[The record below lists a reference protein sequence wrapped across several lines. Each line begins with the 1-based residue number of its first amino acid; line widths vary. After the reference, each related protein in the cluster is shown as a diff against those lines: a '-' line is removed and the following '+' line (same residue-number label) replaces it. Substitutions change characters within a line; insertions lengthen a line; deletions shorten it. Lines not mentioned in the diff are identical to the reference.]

1 MKSIFFTPPRRYF
14 RRLGIILFL
23 LLMTTGIKADRDVYM
38 TYLSGGFTYF
48 INTSATTPYA
58 VIGNIPNQESVSL
71 PSSVSYKNKN
81 YPVKEIG
88 FRGGY
93 DKNGGKIQE
102 SYVTG
107 DKVKE
112 LHYTSSVSFVRI
124 KLPNDMV
131 VYVPDSIMS
140 DAIKQLNKYK
150 IVSDNGLYSLP
161 SNVHPTYGEITHNN
175 YYDVN
180 GDGIMEVI
188 GATQFDYSTGSHL
201 ELVSTPTGNVLQSIS
216 NNSKHIFKKF
226 IKLDNTEAVYAEG
239 KTISGNEHFHIA
251 PWNNL
256 AQTTPGAVRVGV
268 FGDLN
273 GDGLID
279 CICWDDYESFNSKK
293 NVINAYIRKADG
305 TYEQQQL
312 AITDDANELTTIAL
326 GNYTPGSRLPSLSD
340 GMFVKT
346 GEREYID
353 ETEETDAEMSSMMK
367 SVASDSEGYD
377 SADKIYFKDMNGDGL
392 QDIVTQKYVFY
403 NLGNNRFFRSAHVG
417 KIFSADV
424 NGDGINDYV
433 DFGAGKVTLYLTKA
447 DGSLGDGKELFENS
461 AMQNAF
467 FGDFDRDGDVDLL
480 FFIPNKDITYIVFYR
495 NDGNGE
501 FKRKETYIDG
511 KYTSYTCKDYDGDGL
526 YEIIASL
533 ADDNY
538 GTYDYLLKCDL
549 KKVEV
554 TVTALD
560 YANIVVGDFNNDGFT
575 EYGYSTGYPLYTFV
589 YGPIPNAKKN
599 TAPSKMQKPQA
610 QFFADANKLRI
621 TWQRGSDAQ
630 TSACDLTYELRIGT
644 QPGKGDILY
653 ANSLADGRRRNLF
666 NGNMGM
672 ALSYMFDAERL
683 DAGKYY
689 ISVQAIDAGGLGGAW
704 SDECVYEHKQ
714 TAPSI
719 AQLPVNITA
728 ADTLQLRVN
737 NPRSDAKYTWNV
749 ENGTLI
755 SQSNNGST
763 AQAIL
768 HTAGNLKVSV
778 AMELGGQT
786 YKSKEKTLS
795 VLPFTMI
802 FDSNSIRINNV
813 FDANQDGL
821 PEIYDRYSS
830 IYNLNTK
837 GEKTEI
843 KKSFNSDLSD
853 RMTPFDYNY
862 DGYPDFLLD
871 RSSKNVYLNSGEQ
884 DNDFEYTTDA
894 GIYSSPSYPA
904 TKPILDYNNDGKID
918 FLGYL
923 NTTKASDT
931 SLKTTEQG
939 FGYYK
944 KTGTICDFNRDG
956 YWDIALDEYGK
967 INVYM
972 KTASAN
978 VANEYEQK
986 LAVKT
991 IDDGNGHLEGIADL
1005 NNDGYPDFLLK
1016 NNNNEHIVIKGKPV
1030 DQWPCDEVVMTIPS
1044 SYSLTVSNDLDNN
1057 GFVDLVTCL
1066 KYHPVGGDQ
1075 TQYCVYLIQPDFK
1088 YTKVNYPYRTD
1099 FISDQLL
1106 WQPLFPGDYANG
1118 LKSNIKNEAPAAPE
1132 NLRVGITDKGMLLKW
1147 DDAKDDRTPAAQ
1159 MRYNVSVKYKNK
1171 KVGEKNAFLISPLNG
1186 LADEATICSNVYYR
1200 KATQMYIPLDVLK
1213 SGESYEVQVQAIDL
1227 MGAHS
1232 PMTKPVE
1239 IKVNTNGYLSAA
1251 HEMVAKGE
1259 TCNVQFVGTQPS
1271 NYTIKAGTDATVNDK
1286 GNGKLSIS
1294 WSTSGEKTIDMI
1306 ADGCTF
1312 STIVKVY
1319 APEDFALAIPSKVM
1333 KDTPISV
1340 KRPKTEF
1347 DNDISYFNVKGV
1359 TKSQTTNDGFILTLG
1374 DAGYNEVV
1382 SSVGFND
1389 GSECTFVNKTTV
1401 TEETMP
1407 DANITGVL
1415 ADGNHY
1421 RVNWNTSVPQMVDR
1435 VEILRE
1441 TNRYNEFEVV
1451 ATMPVSQGSWLD
1463 TASDNRIQTQRYR
1476 IRLLADNNVQS
1487 STFSET
1493 HKPLHVT
1500 IYKSA
1505 TKGYSLVWNAYEGM
1519 DIESYRI
1526 LRGTSTDNLTQIAEV
1541 AGSLQNYTDIS
1552 APAGTCFYAIAYVP
1566 ASTQQL
1572 AESCAMRSN
1581 TTNAYMLSNAVST
1594 AEAIEAVAATSI
1606 EIGILEKYDSKTI
1619 YNGNCRFHLTAT
1631 MLPTNASLT
1640 GVKWS
1645 IVSGDNIAHLSAD
1658 GVLTSKGLDWGDVVV
1673 RAEATDGSGL
1683 YSEKKIFIKGSYYYE
1698 DIDLYMP
1705 KTTIEVGEKMQLT
1718 PVAYPSYLRTGSILV
1733 NATNNCIYIDLDNYV
1748 VMGVEPGSG
1757 IIALTTRDGSNISKQ
1772 ITLKVVQ
1779 PSGIEQISTATSNTT
1794 KYYNL
1799 EGVRV
1804 QSLQKGHIYITDKGK
1819 KIFIK

>member
-1 MKSIFFTPPRRYF
+1 
-14 RRLGIILFL
+14 
-23 LLMTTGIKADRDVYM
+23 MTTGIKADNDVYM

-58 VIGNIPNQESVSL
+58 AIGNIPNQESVTL
-71 PSSVSYKNKN
+71 PSSVSYKNKK

-112 LHYTSSVSFVRI
+112 LHYSSSVSFVRI
-124 KLPNDMV
+124 KMPNDMV

-140 DAIKQLNKYK
+140 NAINQLNKYK

-161 SNVHPTYGEITHNN
+161 SYVHPTSGEITHNN

-180 GDGIMEVI
+180 GDGILEVV
-188 GATQFDYSTGSHL
+188 GRGSNNGYLH
-201 ELVSTPTGNVLQSIS
+201 LVSTPTGNVLQSVS
-216 NNSKHIFKKF
+216 NNDYREFNKF
-226 IKLDNTEAVYAEG
+226 IKLDNTEAVYAYKENG
-239 KTISGNEHFHIA
+239 IDGAVLA

-256 AQTTPGAVRVGV
+256 AQTTTGPGGGCV
-268 FGDLN
+268 FGDIN

-279 CICWDDYESFNSKK
+279 HINWNDYNSFNSKK

-433 DFGAGKVTLYLTKA
+433 DFGAGKVTLYLTNA
-447 DGSLGDGKELFENS
+447 DGSLGDGKQLFENS

-480 FFIPNKDITYIVFYR
+480 FFIPNNDITYIVFYR

-549 KKVEV
+549 KKTEV

-560 YANIVVGDFNNDGFT
+560 EPNKPKNTSSQNYYANIVVGDFNNDGFT
-575 EYGYSTGYPLYTFV
+575 EYGYSCGSTFV

-737 NPRSDAKYTWNV
+737 NPRSDAKYSWNV
-749 ENGTLI
+749 ENGTII

-768 HTAGNLKVSV
+768 HAAGNLKVSV

-795 VLPFTMI
+795 VLPFADI
-802 FDSNSIRINNV
+802 FGIRDLCHI

-821 PEIYDRYSS
+821 PEIYDVDNP
-830 IYNLNTK
+830 IYNLNAK

-862 DGYPDFLLD
+862 DGYPDFFLA

-894 GIYSSPSYPA
+894 GIYSMLSNYV
-904 TKPILDYNNDGKID
+904 TMPILDYNNDGKFDIE
-918 FLGYL
+918 GYL
-923 NTTKASDT
+923 NTTKESDS
-931 SLKTTEQG
+931 SLKTTEQK
-939 FGYYK
+939 FGYYE
-944 KTGTICDFNRDG
+944 KTGIICDFNRDG
-956 YWDIALDEYGK
+956 YWDVALDEYGK

-978 VANEYEQK
+978 VANDYEQK

-991 IDDGNGHLEGIADL
+991 INDGNGHLEGIADL
-1005 NNDGYPDFLLK
+1005 NNDGYPDFLMK
-1016 NNNNEHIVIKGKPV
+1016 NNNNEHVVIKGKPV
-1030 DQWPCDEVVMTIPS
+1030 DQWPCDEVVMTIHS
-1044 SYSLTVSNDLDNN
+1044 SYPLMVSNDLDNN
-1057 GFVDLVTCL
+1057 GFVDLVTAR
-1066 KYHPVGGDQ
+1066 PRFSQVGGDD

-1088 YTKVNYPYRTD
+1088 YAKVNYPLYDTD
-1099 FISDQLL
+1099 FISNELL

-1118 LKSNIKNEAPAAPE
+1118 QKSNIKNEAPSTPE

-1147 DDAKDDRTPAAQ
+1147 DDAKDDRTQAAQ

-1186 LADEATICSNVYYR
+1186 LADEATICSNVYYH

-1271 NYTIKAGTDATVNDK
+1271 NYTIKAGTDATINDK

-1340 KRPKTEF
+1340 KRPKTMF

-1374 DAGYNEVV
+1374 DAGYNEVI

-1441 TNRYNEFEVV
+1441 TSRYNEFEVV

-1463 TASDNRIQTQRYR
+1463 TTSDNRIQTQRYR
-1476 IRLLADNNVQS
+1476 IRLLANNNIQT

-1566 ASTQQL
+1566 ASTQQF

-1581 TTNAYMLSNAVST
+1581 TSNAYMLSNAVST
-1594 AEAIEAVAATSI
+1594 AEATEAVAATSI

-1631 MLPTNASLT
+1631 MLPTNASLS

-1645 IVSGDNIAHLSAD
+1645 IVSGDNIAHLSSD

-1683 YSEKKIFIKGSYYYE
+1683 YSEKTINIKGSYLYE

-1718 PVAYPSYLRTGSILV
+1718 PVAYPSYLWAGFILV
-1733 NATNNCIYIDLDNYV
+1733 NATNNCISIDQHNDNYV
-1748 VMGVEPGSG
+1748 VTGVEPGSG

>member
-1 MKSIFFTPPRRYF
+1 
-14 RRLGIILFL
+14 
-23 LLMTTGIKADRDVYM
+23 MTTGIKADNDVYM

-58 VIGNIPNQESVSL
+58 AIGNIPNQESVTL
-71 PSSVSYKNKN
+71 PSSVSYKNKK

-107 DKVKE
+107 NKVKE
-112 LHYTSSVSFVRI
+112 LHYTSSVSFIRI

-140 DAIKQLNKYK
+140 NAINQLSKYK

-161 SNVHPTYGEITHNN
+161 SNVHPTSDKITHNN

-180 GDGIMEVI
+180 GDGMMEVI
-188 GATQFDYSTGSHL
+188 GTSSNNGNYLH
-201 ELVSTPTGNVLQSIS
+201 LVSTPTGNVLQSIS
-216 NNSKHIFKKF
+216 NKEYRELKKF
-226 IKLDNTEAVYAEG
+226 IKLDNTEAVYAY
-239 KTISGNEHFHIA
+239 TGNATYGAVHYIA

-256 AQTTPGAVRVGV
+256 AQTTAISVGDCV

-279 CICWDDYESFNSKK
+279 YIDWNDYNSFDSKK
-293 NVINAYIRKADG
+293 NVIKAYIRKADG

-346 GEREYID
+346 GERVYID
-353 ETEETDAEMSSMMK
+353 ETEETDAKMSSPMK

-433 DFGAGKVTLYLTKA
+433 DIGAGKVTLYLTNA
-447 DGSLGDGKELFENS
+447 DGSLGDGKQLFENS

-480 FFIPNKDITYIVFYR
+480 FFIPNNDITYIVFYR

-511 KYTSYTCKDYDGDGL
+511 KYISYTCKDYNGDGL

-538 GTYDYLLKCDL
+538 GTHDYLLKCDL

-560 YANIVVGDFNNDGFT
+560 EPNDYSNIVVGDFNNDGFT
-575 EYGYSTGYPLYTFV
+575 EYGYSCGYPLYTFV

-666 NGNMGM
+666 GGNMGM

-737 NPRSDAKYTWNV
+737 NPRSEAKYTWNV
-749 ENGTLI
+749 ENGTII
-755 SQSNNGST
+755 SQSTNGST

-768 HTAGNLKVSV
+768 HAAGNLKVSV
-778 AMELGGQT
+778 SMELGGQT

-802 FDSNSIRINNV
+802 FDSYSIRINNV
-813 FDANQDGL
+813 FDANQDGQ

-830 IYNLNTK
+830 IYNLNAK

-871 RSSKNVYLNSGEQ
+871 RSPKNVYLNSGEQ
-884 DNDFEYTTDA
+884 DNDFEYITDS
-894 GIYSSPSYPA
+894 GVYSSPLYPA

-923 NTTKASDT
+923 NTTKESDT
-931 SLKTTEQG
+931 SLKTTEQN

-944 KTGTICDFNRDG
+944 KSGTICDFNRDG
-956 YWDIALDEYGK
+956 YWDVALDEYGK

-978 VANEYEQK
+978 VANDYEQK

-991 IDDGNGHLEGIADL
+991 INDGNGHLEGIADL

-1016 NNNNEHIVIKGKPV
+1016 NNNNEHVVIKGKPV

-1088 YTKVNYPYRTD
+1088 YTKVNYPYSTD

-1118 LKSNIKNEAPAAPE
+1118 LKSNIKNEAPAVPE

-1186 LADEATICSNVYYR
+1186 LADEATICSNVYYH

-1239 IKVNTNGYLSAA
+1239 IKINTNGYLSAA

-1271 NYTIKAGTDATVNDK
+1271 NYTIKAGTDATINDK

-1333 KDTPISV
+1333 KDTPINV
-1340 KRPKTEF
+1340 KRPKTMF

-1374 DAGYNEVV
+1374 DAGNNEVV

-1407 DANITGVL
+1407 DAIITGVL

-1463 TASDNRIQTQRYR
+1463 TTSDNRIQTQRYR
-1476 IRLLADNNVQS
+1476 IRLLANNNIQT

-1552 APAGTCFYAIAYVP
+1552 APAETCFYAIAYVP
-1566 ASTQQL
+1566 ASTQQY

-1581 TTNAYMLSNAVST
+1581 TSNAYMLSNAVST
-1594 AEAIEAVAATSI
+1594 AEATEAVAATSI

-1631 MLPTNASLT
+1631 MLPTNASLS

-1645 IVSGDNIAHLSAD
+1645 IVSGDNIAHLSSD
-1658 GVLTSKGLDWGDVVV
+1658 GVLTCKGPDWGDVVV

-1683 YSEKKIFIKGSYYYE
+1683 YSEKTIGIKGSYYYE

-1718 PVAYPSYLRTGSILV
+1718 RVAYPSYLRAGSILV
-1733 NATNNCIYIDLDNYV
+1733 NATNNCIYIDHDNYV
-1748 VMGVEPGSG
+1748 VTGVEPGSG

>member
-23 LLMTTGIKADRDVYM
+23 LLTTTGIKA
-38 TYLSGGFTYF
+38 
-48 INTSATTPYA
+48 
-58 VIGNIPNQESVSL
+58 GNIPNQESVTL
-71 PSSVSYKNKN
+71 ASSVSYKNK
-81 YPVKEIG
+81 K
-88 FRGGY
+88 
-93 DKNGGKIQE
+93 
-102 SYVTG
+102 
-107 DKVKE
+107 
-112 LHYTSSVSFVRI
+112 
-124 KLPNDMV
+124 
-131 VYVPDSIMS
+131 
-140 DAIKQLNKYK
+140 
-150 IVSDNGLYSLP
+150 SDNGLYSLP
-161 SNVHPTYGEITHNN
+161 SNVHPTSGDITHNN

-188 GATQFDYSTGSHL
+188 GTSRVNYETFLH
-201 ELVSTPTGNVLQSIS
+201 LVSTPTGNVLDSIR
-216 NNSKHIFKKF
+216 NKDFKEFKKF
-226 IKLDNTEAVYAEG
+226 IKLDNTEAVYAY
-239 KTISGNEHFHIA
+239 TGNVTYGAEHYIA

-256 AQTTPGAVRVGV
+256 AQTTVISVGDCV
-268 FGDLN
+268 FGDVN

-279 CICWDDYESFNSKK
+279 YISWDDYESFNSKK
-293 NVINAYIRKADG
+293 NVIKAYIRKADG

-666 NGNMGM
+666 GGNMGM

-749 ENGTLI
+749 ENGTII

-768 HTAGNLKVSV
+768 HAAGNLKVSV

-795 VLPFTMI
+795 VLPFTKI
-802 FDSNSIRINNV
+802 FDYYTLEFYNV
-813 FDANQDGL
+813 FDANQDGK
-821 PEIYDRYSS
+821 PEIYNRNNP
-830 IYNLNTK
+830 IFNFNAK

-843 KKSFNSDLSD
+843 KKSFNSDLSN

-884 DNDFEYTTDA
+884 DNDFEYITDA
-894 GIYSSPSYPA
+894 GVYSSPSYPA

-918 FLGYL
+918 FVGYL
-923 NTTKASDT
+923 NTTKESDT
-931 SLKTTEQG
+931 SLKTTEQN

-944 KTGTICDFNRDG
+944 KSGTICDFNRDG

-978 VANEYEQK
+978 FANDYEQK

-1016 NNNNEHIVIKGKPV
+1016 NNNNEHVVIKGKPV

-1088 YTKVNYPYRTD
+1088 YTKVNYPYSTD

-1106 WQPLFPGDYANG
+1106 WQPLFSGDYANG
-1118 LKSNIKNEAPAAPE
+1118 LKSNIKNEAPAVPD

-1147 DDAKDDRTPAAQ
+1147 DDAKDDRTPATQ

-1186 LADEATICSNVYYR
+1186 LADEATICSNVLYR

-1251 HEMVAKGE
+1251 HQMVAKGE

-1286 GNGKLSIS
+1286 SNGKLSIS
-1294 WSTSGEKTIDMI
+1294 WSTSGEKNIDMI

-1340 KRPKTEF
+1340 KRPKTMF

-1463 TASDNRIQTQRYR
+1463 TTSDNRIQTQRYR
-1476 IRLLADNNVQS
+1476 IRLLANNNIQT

-1552 APAGTCFYAIAYVP
+1552 APAGTCLYAIAYVP

-1581 TTNAYMLSNAVST
+1581 TSNAYMLSNAVST
-1594 AEAIEAVAATSI
+1594 TEATEAVAATSI

-1619 YNGNCRFHLTAT
+1619 YNGDCRFHLTAT
-1631 MLPTNASLT
+1631 MLPTNASLS

-1645 IVSGDNIAHLSAD
+1645 IVSGDNIAHLSSD

-1683 YSEKKIFIKGSYYYE
+1683 YSEKKIFIKGTYHYE

-1718 PVAYPSYLRTGSILV
+1718 RVAYPSYLKASSILV
-1733 NATNNCIYIDLDNYV
+1733 NATNNCIYIDHDNYV
-1748 VMGVEPGSG
+1748 VTGVEPGSG

>member
-1 MKSIFFTPPRRYF
+1 MT
-14 RRLGIILFL
+14 
-23 LLMTTGIKADRDVYM
+23 TTGIKA
-38 TYLSGGFTYF
+38 
-48 INTSATTPYA
+48 
-58 VIGNIPNQESVSL
+58 GNIPNQESVTL
-71 PSSVSYKNKN
+71 ASSVSYKNKK
-81 YPVKEIG
+81 YPIKEIG
-88 FRGGY
+88 FREGY
-93 DKNGGKIQE
+93 DKNGGEK
-102 SYVTG
+102 
-107 DKVKE
+107 
-112 LHYTSSVSFVRI
+112 
-124 KLPNDMV
+124 
-131 VYVPDSIMS
+131 
-140 DAIKQLNKYK
+140 
-150 IVSDNGLYSLP
+150 VSDNGLYSLP
-161 SNVHPTYGEITHNN
+161 SNVHPTSGDITHNN

-188 GATQFDYSTGSHL
+188 GTSRVNYETFLH
-201 ELVSTPTGNVLQSIS
+201 LVSTPTGNVLDSIR
-216 NNSKHIFKKF
+216 NKDFKEFKKI
-226 IKLDNTEAVYAEG
+226 IKLDNTEAVYAY
-239 KTISGNEHFHIA
+239 TGNVTYGAEHYIA
-251 PWNNL
+251 PWNNI
-256 AQTTPGAVRVGV
+256 AQTTVISVGDCV
-268 FGDLN
+268 FGDVN

-279 CICWDDYESFNSKK
+279 YIDWENYESFDSKK
-293 NVINAYIRKADG
+293 NVIKAYIRKADG

-346 GEREYID
+346 GERIYID
-353 ETEETDAEMSSMMK
+353 DPKETDTEKSSPMK

-433 DFGAGKVTLYLTKA
+433 DFGAGKVTLYLTNA
-447 DGSLGDGKELFENS
+447 NGSLGDGKQLFENS

-480 FFIPNKDITYIVFYR
+480 FFIPNNDITYIVFYR

-533 ADDNY
+533 ADANDYDRNY
-538 GTYDYLLKCDL
+538 DHLLKCDL

-560 YANIVVGDFNNDGFT
+560 EPNKPKNANIVVGDFNNDGFT
-575 EYGYSTGYPLYTFV
+575 EYGYKCDYPYTFV

-704 SDECVYEHKQ
+704 SDDCVYEHKQ

-737 NPRSDAKYTWNV
+737 NPRSDAKYSWNV
-749 ENGTLI
+749 ENGTII

-768 HTAGNLKVSV
+768 HAAGNLKVSV

-786 YKSKEKTLS
+786 YKSKERTLS
-795 VLPFTMI
+795 VLPFAEI
-802 FDSNSIRINNV
+802 FDSTNLDFRFQNV

-821 PEIYDRYSS
+821 PEIYNAFGISNP
-830 IYNLNTK
+830 IYNFNSK

-843 KKSFNSDLSD
+843 KKSFNSDLTND
-853 RMTPFDYNY
+853 MTPFDYNY
-862 DGYPDFLLD
+862 DGYPDFFLA

-884 DNDFEYTTDA
+884 DNDFEYTTDD
-894 GIYSSPSYPA
+894 GIYSSPSYLA
-904 TKPILDYNNDGKID
+904 NKPILDYNNDGKFD
-918 FLGYL
+918 FVGYL

-931 SLKTTEQG
+931 SLKSTEQK
-939 FGYYK
+939 FGYYNYK
-944 KTGTICDFNRDG
+944 YIICDFNRDG
-956 YWDIALDEYGK
+956 YWDVASDDFRAV
-967 INVYM
+967 NVYM
-972 KTASAN
+972 KTVSAN
-978 VANEYEQK
+978 IANDYEQK
-986 LAVKT
+986 LAVT
-991 IDDGNGHLEGIADL
+991 INYDGYDHLEGVADL
-1005 NNDGYPDFLLK
+1005 NNDGYPDFLMRK
-1016 NNNNEHIVIKGKPV
+1016 SNNERVVIKGKPV

-1044 SYSLTVSNDLDNN
+1044 SYSLNISNDLDNN
-1057 GFVDLVTCL
+1057 GFVDLVTAGPGAT
-1066 KYHPVGGDQ
+1066 PVGGDH

-1088 YTKVNYPYRTD
+1088 YAKVNYPYGTHI
-1099 FISDQLL
+1099 ISDKLL

-1200 KATQMYIPLDVLK
+1200 RATQMYIPLDVLK

-1239 IKVNTNGYLSAA
+1239 IKVNTNGYLSVA

-1259 TCNVQFVGTQPS
+1259 ACNVQFVGTQPS
-1271 NYTIKAGTDATVNDK
+1271 NYTIKAGTDATINDK

-1340 KRPKTEF
+1340 KRPKTMF

-1389 GSECTFVNKTTV
+1389 GSECTLVNKTTV
-1401 TEETMP
+1401 TEEVMP

-1451 ATMPVSQGSWLD
+1451 ATIPVSQGSWLD

-1476 IRLLADNNVQS
+1476 IRLLANNNVQT
-1487 STFSET
+1487 STISET

-1581 TTNAYMLSNAVST
+1581 TSNAYMLSNAVST
-1594 AEAIEAVAATSI
+1594 DEATEAVAATSI
-1606 EIGILEKYDSKTI
+1606 EIGILEKYDSNTL
-1619 YNGNCRFHLTAT
+1619 YGGDCRFHLTAT
-1631 MLPTNASLT
+1631 MLPTNASLS

-1645 IVSGDNIAHLSAD
+1645 IVSGDNFAHLSSD
-1658 GVLTSKGLDWGDVVV
+1658 GVLTHKSLGDGDVVV
-1673 RAEATDGSGL
+1673 RAEATDGSGIYGEKTISVRGF
-1683 YSEKKIFIKGSYYYE
+1683 YSYE

-1718 PVAYPSYLRTGSILV
+1718 RVAYPNYLWTGRILV
-1733 NATNNCIYIDLDNYV
+1733 NATNNCISIDKTNDNYV
-1748 VMGVEPGSG
+1748 VTGVEPGSG
-1757 IIALTTRDGSNISKQ
+1757 IIALTTRDGTNTSKQ

-1779 PSGIEQISTATSNTT
+1779 TSGIEQISTATSNTT

>member
-23 LLMTTGIKADRDVYM
+23 LLTTTGIKA
-38 TYLSGGFTYF
+38 
-48 INTSATTPYA
+48 
-58 VIGNIPNQESVSL
+58 GNIPNQESVTL
-71 PSSVSYKNKN
+71 ASSVSYKNK
-81 YPVKEIG
+81 K
-88 FRGGY
+88 
-93 DKNGGKIQE
+93 
-102 SYVTG
+102 
-107 DKVKE
+107 
-112 LHYTSSVSFVRI
+112 
-124 KLPNDMV
+124 
-131 VYVPDSIMS
+131 
-140 DAIKQLNKYK
+140 
-150 IVSDNGLYSLP
+150 SDNGLYSLP
-161 SNVHPTYGEITHNN
+161 SNVHPTSGEITHNN

-180 GDGIMEVI
+180 GDGIMEVV
-188 GATQFDYSTGSHL
+188 GTSRVNYETFLH
-201 ELVSTPTGNVLQSIS
+201 LVSTPTGNVLDSIR
-216 NNSKHIFKKF
+216 NKDFKEFKKF
-226 IKLDNTEAVYAEG
+226 IKLDNTEAVYAY
-239 KTISGNEHFHIA
+239 TGNVTYGAEHYIA

-256 AQTTPGAVRVGV
+256 AQTTVISVGDCV
-268 FGDLN
+268 FGDVN

-279 CICWDDYESFNSKK
+279 YISWDDYESFNSKK
-293 NVINAYIRKADG
+293 NVIKAYIRKADG

-346 GEREYID
+346 GERVYID

-433 DFGAGKVTLYLTKA
+433 DFGAGKVTLYLTNA

-480 FFIPNKDITYIVFYR
+480 FFIPNNDITYIVFYR

-538 GTYDYLLKCDL
+538 CTYDYLLKCDL

-704 SDECVYEHKQ
+704 SDDCVYEHKQ

-768 HTAGNLKVSV
+768 HAAGNLKVSV

-795 VLPFTMI
+795 VLPFAEI
-802 FDSNSIRINNV
+802 FDSYSIRIQNV

-821 PEIYDRYSS
+821 PEIYNAFGISNP
-830 IYNLNTK
+830 IYNFNAK

-843 KKSFNSDLSD
+843 KKSFNSDLTND
-853 RMTPFDYNY
+853 MVPFDYNY
-862 DGYPDFLLD
+862 DGYPDFFLA

-894 GIYSSPSYPA
+894 GVYSSPSYLA
-904 TKPILDYNNDGKID
+904 NKPILDYNNDGKFD
-918 FLGYL
+918 FVGYL

-931 SLKTTEQG
+931 LLKSTELK
-939 FGYYK
+939 FGYNVNK
-944 KTGTICDFNRDG
+944 ICDFNRDG
-956 YWDIALDEYGK
+956 YWDLVSDDYRE

-972 KTASAN
+972 KTVSSN
-978 VANEYEQK
+978 VANDYEKK
-986 LAVKT
+986 LAVK
-991 IDDGNGHLEGIADL
+991 INNYNKYKYLKDIADL
-1005 NNDGYPDFLLK
+1005 NNDGYPDFLIENK
-1016 NNNNEHIVIKGKPV
+1016 NNEYVVIKGKPV
-1030 DQWPCDEVVMTIPS
+1030 DQWPCDEVVMTIHS
-1044 SYSLTVSNDLDNN
+1044 SYPLMVSNDLDNN
-1057 GFVDLVTCL
+1057 GFVDLVTPSVGFDL
-1066 KYHPVGGDQ
+1066 TKYI
-1075 TQYCVYLIQPDFK
+1075 YLIQPDFK
-1088 YTKVNYPYRTD
+1088 YAKVNNPYGTEI
-1099 FISDQLL
+1099 ISNNLL

-1118 LKSNIKNEAPAAPE
+1118 LKSNIKNEAPSVPE

-1251 HEMVAKGE
+1251 HQMVAKGE

-1333 KDTPISV
+1333 KDTPINV
-1340 KRPKTEF
+1340 KRPKTMF

-1476 IRLLADNNVQS
+1476 IRLLADNNVQT
-1487 STFSET
+1487 STLSDT

-1552 APAGTCFYAIAYVP
+1552 APTGTCFYAIAYVP

-1581 TTNAYMLSNAVST
+1581 TSNAYMLSNAVST
-1594 AEAIEAVAATSI
+1594 AEATEAVAATSI

-1683 YSEKKIFIKGSYYYE
+1683 YSEKKIFIKGSYHYE

-1733 NATNNCIYIDLDNYV
+1733 NATNNCIYIDHDNYV

-1794 KYYNL
+1794 RYYNL

>member
-1 MKSIFFTPPRRYF
+1 
-14 RRLGIILFL
+14 
-23 LLMTTGIKADRDVYM
+23 MTTGIKADRDVYT
-38 TYLSGGFTYF
+38 TYLSEGFTYF

-58 VIGNIPNQESVSL
+58 VIGNIPNQESVTL
-71 PSSVSYKNKN
+71 ASSVSYKNKI
-81 YPVKEIG
+81 YPIKEIG

-93 DKNGGKIQE
+93 DKDGWPIQE
-102 SYVTG
+102 CYITG

-140 DAIKQLNKYK
+140 NALEQLNEYK

-239 KTISGNEHFHIA
+239 KPISGNEHFHIA

-256 AQTTPGAVRVGV
+256 AQTTPGPVRVGV

-279 CICWDDYESFNSKK
+279 CICWDDYESFDSKK
-293 NVINAYIRKADG
+293 NVIKAYIRKADG

-346 GEREYID
+346 GERIYID
-353 ETEETDAEMSSMMK
+353 EPKETDAEKSSPMK

-433 DFGAGKVTLYLTKA
+433 DFGAGKVTLYLTNA
-447 DGSLGDGKELFENS
+447 NGSLGDGKQLFENS

-480 FFIPNKDITYIVFYR
+480 FFIPNNDITYIVFYR

-533 ADDNY
+533 ADANDYDRNY
-538 GTYDYLLKCDL
+538 DHLLKCDL

-560 YANIVVGDFNNDGFT
+560 EPNKPKNANIVVGDFNNDGFT
-575 EYGYSTGYPLYTFV
+575 EYGYKCDYPYTFV

-704 SDECVYEHKQ
+704 SDDCVYEHKQ

-737 NPRSDAKYTWNV
+737 NPRSDAKYSWNV
-749 ENGTLI
+749 ENGTII

-768 HTAGNLKVSV
+768 HAAGNLKVSV

-786 YKSKEKTLS
+786 YKSKERTLS
-795 VLPFTMI
+795 VLPFAEI
-802 FDSNSIRINNV
+802 FDSTDLDFRFQNV

-821 PEIYDRYSS
+821 PEIYNAFGISNP
-830 IYNLNTK
+830 IYNFNSK

-843 KKSFNSDLSD
+843 KKSFNSDLTND
-853 RMTPFDYNY
+853 MTPFDYNY
-862 DGYPDFLLD
+862 DGYPDFFLA

-884 DNDFEYTTDA
+884 DNDFEYTTDD
-894 GIYSSPSYPA
+894 GIYSSPSYLA
-904 TKPILDYNNDGKID
+904 NKPILDYNNDGKFD
-918 FLGYL
+918 FVGYL

-931 SLKTTEQG
+931 SLKSTEQK
-939 FGYYK
+939 FGYYNYK
-944 KTGTICDFNRDG
+944 YIICDFNRDG
-956 YWDIALDEYGK
+956 YWDVASDDFRAV
-967 INVYM
+967 NVYM
-972 KTASAN
+972 KTVSAN
-978 VANEYEQK
+978 IANDYEQK
-986 LAVKT
+986 LAVT
-991 IDDGNGHLEGIADL
+991 INYDGYDHLEGVADL
-1005 NNDGYPDFLLK
+1005 NNDGYPDFLMRK
-1016 NNNNEHIVIKGKPV
+1016 SNNERVVIKGKPV

-1044 SYSLTVSNDLDNN
+1044 SYSLNISNDLDNN
-1057 GFVDLVTCL
+1057 GFVDLVTAGPGAT
-1066 KYHPVGGDQ
+1066 PVGGDH

-1088 YTKVNYPYRTD
+1088 YAKVNYPYGTHI
-1099 FISDQLL
+1099 ISDKLL

-1200 KATQMYIPLDVLK
+1200 RATQMYIPLDVLK

-1239 IKVNTNGYLSAA
+1239 IKVNTNGYLSVA

-1259 TCNVQFVGTQPS
+1259 ACNVQFVGTQPS
-1271 NYTIKAGTDATVNDK
+1271 NYTIKAGTDATINDK

-1340 KRPKTEF
+1340 KRPKTMF

-1389 GSECTFVNKTTV
+1389 GSECTLVNKTTV
-1401 TEETMP
+1401 TEEVMP

-1451 ATMPVSQGSWLD
+1451 ATIPVSQGSWLD

-1476 IRLLADNNVQS
+1476 IRLLANNNVQT
-1487 STFSET
+1487 STISET

-1581 TTNAYMLSNAVST
+1581 TSNAYMLSNAVST
-1594 AEAIEAVAATSI
+1594 DEATEAVAATNI
-1606 EIGILEKYDSKTI
+1606 EIGILEKYDSNTL
-1619 YNGNCRFHLTAT
+1619 YGGDCRFHLTAT
-1631 MLPTNASLT
+1631 MLPTNASLS

-1645 IVSGDNIAHLSAD
+1645 IVSGDNFAHLSSD
-1658 GVLTSKGLDWGDVVV
+1658 GVLTHKSLGDGDVVV
-1673 RAEATDGSGL
+1673 RAEATDGSGIYGEKTISVRGF
-1683 YSEKKIFIKGSYYYE
+1683 YSYE

-1718 PVAYPSYLRTGSILV
+1718 RVAYPSYLWTGRILV
-1733 NATNNCIYIDLDNYV
+1733 DATNNCISIDKTNDNYV
-1748 VMGVEPGSG
+1748 VTGVEPGSG
-1757 IIALTTRDGSNISKQ
+1757 IIALTTRDRSNISKQ

-1779 PSGIEQISTATSNTT
+1779 PTGIEQISTATSTTT

-1804 QSLQKGHIYITDKGK
+1804 QTLQKGHIYITDKGK
-1819 KIFIK
+1819 KVLIK

>member
-1 MKSIFFTPPRRYF
+1 
-14 RRLGIILFL
+14 
-23 LLMTTGIKADRDVYM
+23 MTTGIKADRDVYM

-58 VIGNIPNQESVSL
+58 VIGNIPNQESVTL
-71 PSSVSYKNKN
+71 ASSVSYKNKI
-81 YPVKEIG
+81 YPIKKIG
-88 FRGGY
+88 FYGGY
-93 DKNGGKIQE
+93 DTNGQHIQE
-102 SYVTG
+102 CYITG

-112 LHYTSSVSFVRI
+112 LHYTSSISFINI

-140 DAIKQLNKYK
+140 NALEQLNKYK

-161 SNVHPTYGEITHNN
+161 SNVHPTSDKITHNN

-180 GDGIMEVI
+180 GDGILEVV
-188 GATQFDYSTGSHL
+188 GMGSNNGYLH
-201 ELVSTPTGNVLQSIS
+201 LVSTPTGNVLQSVS
-216 NNSKHIFKKF
+216 NNDYREFNKF
-226 IKLDNTEAVYAEG
+226 IKLDNTEAVYAYKANG
-239 KTISGNEHFHIA
+239 IYGAVHYIA

-256 AQTTPGAVRVGV
+256 AQTTAEPAGECV

-279 CICWDDYESFNSKK
+279 YIDWKNYESFNSKK

-326 GNYTPGSRLPSLSD
+326 GNYTPGSRIPSLSD

-346 GEREYID
+346 GERIYID
-353 ETEETDAEMSSMMK
+353 ETEETDAKMSSPMK

-433 DFGAGKVTLYLTKA
+433 DFGAGKVTLYLTNA
-447 DGSLGDGKELFENS
+447 DGSLGDGKQLFENS

-467 FGDFDRDGDVDLL
+467 FGDFDCDGDVDLL

-511 KYTSYTCKDYDGDGL
+511 KYISYTCKDYDGDGL

-538 GTYDYLLKCDL
+538 GTHDYLLKCDL

-560 YANIVVGDFNNDGFT
+560 EPNKHQNTSSQNYYANIVVGDFNNDGFT
-575 EYGYSTGYPLYTFV
+575 EYGYRCGGFV

-666 NGNMGM
+666 GGNMGM

-704 SDECVYEHKQ
+704 SDDCVYEHKQ

-737 NPRSDAKYTWNV
+737 NPRSDAKYSWNV
-749 ENGTLI
+749 ENGTII

-768 HTAGNLKVSV
+768 HAAGNLKVSV

-795 VLPFTMI
+795 VLPFTKI
-802 FDSNSIRINNV
+802 FDYYTLEFYNV
-813 FDANQDGL
+813 FDANQDGK
-821 PEIYDRYSS
+821 PEIYNRNNP
-830 IYNLNTK
+830 IFNFNAK

-918 FLGYL
+918 FVGYL

-1016 NNNNEHIVIKGKPV
+1016 NNNNEHVVIKGKPV

-1057 GFVDLVTCL
+1057 GFVDLVTAR
-1066 KYHPVGGDQ
+1066 PTFSMVGGDQ

-1088 YTKVNYPYRTD
+1088 YAKVNYPRYDTD
-1099 FISDQLL
+1099 FISNELL
-1106 WQPLFPGDYANG
+1106 WQPLFPGDYAIG

-1132 NLRVGITDKGMLLKW
+1132 NLRVGMTDKGMLLKW

-1186 LADEATICSNVYYR
+1186 LADEATICSNVYYH

-1232 PMTKPVE
+1232 PMTMPVE

-1251 HEMVAKGE
+1251 HQMVAKGE

-1340 KRPKTEF
+1340 KRPKTMF

-1476 IRLLADNNVQS
+1476 IRLLANNNVQT
-1487 STFSET
+1487 STISET

-1566 ASTQQL
+1566 ASTQQF
-1572 AESCAMRSN
+1572 AESCAMRIN
-1581 TTNAYMLSNAVST
+1581 TSNAYMLSNAVST

-1606 EIGILEKYDSKTI
+1606 EIGILEKYDSKTL
-1619 YNGNCRFHLTAT
+1619 YGGDCRFHLTAT
-1631 MLPTNASLT
+1631 MLPTNASLS

-1658 GVLTSKGLDWGDVVV
+1658 GVLTHKSLGDGDVVV
-1673 RAEATDGSGL
+1673 RAEATDGSGI
-1683 YSEKKIFIKGSYYYE
+1683 Y
-1698 DIDLYMP
+1698 
-1705 KTTIEVGEKMQLT
+1705 GEKTISISQIK
-1718 PVAYPSYLRTGSILV
+1718 ARRYLS
-1733 NATNNCIYIDLDNYV
+1733 
-1748 VMGVEPGSG
+1748 S
-1757 IIALTTRDGSNISKQ
+1757 
-1772 ITLKVVQ
+1772 
-1779 PSGIEQISTATSNTT
+1779 
-1794 KYYNL
+1794 
-1799 EGVRV
+1799 
-1804 QSLQKGHIYITDKGK
+1804 DKH
-1819 KIFIK
+1819 

>member
-1 MKSIFFTPPRRYF
+1 MT
-14 RRLGIILFL
+14 
-23 LLMTTGIKADRDVYM
+23 TTGIKA
-38 TYLSGGFTYF
+38 
-48 INTSATTPYA
+48 
-58 VIGNIPNQESVSL
+58 GNIPNQESVTL
-71 PSSVSYKNKN
+71 ASSVSYKNK
-81 YPVKEIG
+81 K
-88 FRGGY
+88 
-93 DKNGGKIQE
+93 
-102 SYVTG
+102 
-107 DKVKE
+107 
-112 LHYTSSVSFVRI
+112 
-124 KLPNDMV
+124 
-131 VYVPDSIMS
+131 
-140 DAIKQLNKYK
+140 
-150 IVSDNGLYSLP
+150 SDNGLYSLP
-161 SNVHPTYGEITHNN
+161 SNVHPTSGDITHNN

-188 GATQFDYSTGSHL
+188 GTSRVNYETFLH
-201 ELVSTPTGNVLQSIS
+201 LVSTPTGNVLDSIR
-216 NNSKHIFKKF
+216 NKDFKEFKKF
-226 IKLDNTEAVYAEG
+226 IKLDNTEAVYAY
-239 KTISGNEHFHIA
+239 TGNVTYGAEHYIA

-256 AQTTPGAVRVGV
+256 AQTTVISVGDCV
-268 FGDLN
+268 FGDVN

-279 CICWDDYESFNSKK
+279 YISWDDYESFNSKK
-293 NVINAYIRKADG
+293 NVIKAYIRKADG

-666 NGNMGM
+666 GGNMGM

-737 NPRSDAKYTWNV
+737 NPRSDAKYSWNV
-749 ENGTLI
+749 ENGTII

-768 HTAGNLKVSV
+768 HAAGNLKVSV

-795 VLPFTMI
+795 VLPFTKI
-802 FDSNSIRINNV
+802 FDYYTLEFYNV
-813 FDANQDGL
+813 FDANQDGK
-821 PEIYDRYSS
+821 PEIYNKNNP
-830 IYNLNTK
+830 IFNFNAK

-884 DNDFEYTTDA
+884 DNDFEYITDA
-894 GIYSSPSYPA
+894 GVYSSPSYPA

-918 FLGYL
+918 FVGYL
-923 NTTKASDT
+923 NTTKESDT
-931 SLKTTEQG
+931 SLKTTEQN

-944 KTGTICDFNRDG
+944 KSGTICDFNRDG

-978 VANEYEQK
+978 FANDYEQK

-1016 NNNNEHIVIKGKPV
+1016 NNNNEHVVIKGKPV

-1044 SYSLTVSNDLDNN
+1044 SYPLMVSNDLDNN
-1057 GFVDLVTCL
+1057 GFVDLVTAR
-1066 KYHPVGGDQ
+1066 PRFSQVGGDD

-1088 YTKVNYPYRTD
+1088 YAKVNYPLYDTD
-1099 FISDQLL
+1099 FISNELL

-1118 LKSNIKNEAPAAPE
+1118 LKSNIKNEAPAVPD

-1186 LADEATICSNVYYR
+1186 LVDEATICSNVYYH

-1286 GNGKLSIS
+1286 SNGKLSIS
-1294 WSTSGEKTIDMI
+1294 WSTSGEKNIDMI

-1340 KRPKTEF
+1340 KRPKTMF

-1463 TASDNRIQTQRYR
+1463 TTSDNRIQTQRYR
-1476 IRLLADNNVQS
+1476 IRLLANNNIQT

-1552 APAGTCFYAIAYVP
+1552 APAGTCLYAIAYVP

-1581 TTNAYMLSNAVST
+1581 TSNAYMLSNAVST
-1594 AEAIEAVAATSI
+1594 TEATEAVAATSI

-1619 YNGNCRFHLTAT
+1619 YNGDCRFHLTAT
-1631 MLPTNASLT
+1631 MLPTNASLS

-1645 IVSGDNIAHLSAD
+1645 IVSGDNIAHLSSD

-1683 YSEKKIFIKGSYYYE
+1683 YSEKKIFIKGTYHYE

-1718 PVAYPSYLRTGSILV
+1718 RVAYPSYLKASSILV
-1733 NATNNCIYIDLDNYV
+1733 NATNNCIYIDHDNYV
-1748 VMGVEPGSG
+1748 VTGVEPGSG

>member
-1 MKSIFFTPPRRYF
+1 
-14 RRLGIILFL
+14 
-23 LLMTTGIKADRDVYM
+23 MTTGIKADRDVYM

-58 VIGNIPNQESVSL
+58 AIGNIPNQESVTL
-71 PSSVSYKNKN
+71 PSSVSYKNKK
-81 YPVKEIG
+81 YPIKEIG

-93 DKNGGKIQE
+93 DKDGWPIQE
-102 SYVTG
+102 CYITG

-112 LHYTSSVSFVRI
+112 LHYTSSISFVRI

-140 DAIKQLNKYK
+140 NAINQLYKYK

-161 SNVHPTYGEITHNN
+161 SNVHPTSDKITHNN

-180 GDGIMEVI
+180 GDGILEVV
-188 GATQFDYSTGSHL
+188 GMGSNNGYLH
-201 ELVSTPTGNVLQSIS
+201 LVSTPTGNVLQSVS
-216 NNSKHIFKKF
+216 NNDYREFNKF
-226 IKLDNTEAVYAEG
+226 IKLDNTEAVYAYKEKG
-239 KTISGNEHFHIA
+239 IDGAVLA

-256 AQTTPGAVRVGV
+256 AQTTTGPGGGCV
-268 FGDLN
+268 FGDIN

-279 CICWDDYESFNSKK
+279 HIDWYDYNSFDSKK
-293 NVINAYIRKADG
+293 NVIKAYIRKADG

-346 GEREYID
+346 GERVYID
-353 ETEETDAEMSSMMK
+353 ETEETDETDAEMSSMMK

-433 DFGAGKVTLYLTKA
+433 DFGAGKVTLYLTNA
-447 DGSLGDGKELFENS
+447 NGSLGDGKQLFENS

-511 KYTSYTCKDYDGDGL
+511 KYISYTCKDYDGDGL

-549 KKVEV
+549 KKTEV
-554 TVTALD
+554 TVTALNEPNKPKNYSNND
-560 YANIVVGDFNNDGFT
+560 EYANIVVGDFNNDGFT
-575 EYGYSTGYPLYTFV
+575 EYGYNTSGFV

-704 SDECVYEHKQ
+704 SDDCVYEHKQ

-737 NPRSDAKYTWNV
+737 NPRSDAKYSWNV
-749 ENGTLI
+749 ENGTII

-768 HTAGNLKVSV
+768 HAAGNLKVSV

-795 VLPFTMI
+795 VLPFAEI
-802 FDSNSIRINNV
+802 FDSTDLDFRFQNV

-821 PEIYDRYSS
+821 PEIYNAFGISNP
-830 IYNLNTK
+830 IYNFNAK

-843 KKSFNSDLSD
+843 KKNFNSDLTNN
-853 RMTPFDYNY
+853 MIPFDYNY
-862 DGYPDFLLD
+862 DGYPDFFLA

-894 GIYSSPSYPA
+894 GVYSSPSYLA
-904 TKPILDYNNDGKID
+904 NKPILDYNNDGKFD
-918 FLGYL
+918 FVGYL

-931 SLKTTEQG
+931 LLKSTELK
-939 FGYYK
+939 FGYNVNK
-944 KTGTICDFNRDG
+944 ICDFNRDG
-956 YWDIALDEYGK
+956 YWDLVSDDYRE

-972 KTASAN
+972 KTVSSN
-978 VANEYEQK
+978 VANDYEKK
-986 LAVKT
+986 LAVK
-991 IDDGNGHLEGIADL
+991 INNYNKYKYLKDIADL
-1005 NNDGYPDFLLK
+1005 NNDGYPDFLIENK
-1016 NNNNEHIVIKGKPV
+1016 NNEYVVIKGKPV
-1030 DQWPCDEVVMTIPS
+1030 DQWPCDEVVMTIHS
-1044 SYSLTVSNDLDNN
+1044 SYPLMVSNDLDNN
-1057 GFVDLVTCL
+1057 GFVDLVTPSVGFDL
-1066 KYHPVGGDQ
+1066 TKYI
-1075 TQYCVYLIQPDFK
+1075 YLIQPDFK
-1088 YTKVNYPYRTD
+1088 YAKVNNPYGTEI
-1099 FISDQLL
+1099 ISNNLL

-1118 LKSNIKNEAPAAPE
+1118 LKSNIKNEAPTAPE

-1186 LADEATICSNVYYR
+1186 LADEATICSNVYYH

-1271 NYTIKAGTDATVNDK
+1271 NYTIKAGTDATINDK

-1294 WSTSGEKTIDMI
+1294 WSTSGEKNIDMI

-1340 KRPKTEF
+1340 KRPKTMF

-1407 DANITGVL
+1407 DAIITGVL

-1476 IRLLADNNVQS
+1476 IRLLANNNVQT
-1487 STFSET
+1487 STISET

-1606 EIGILEKYDSKTI
+1606 EIGILEKYDSNTL
-1619 YNGNCRFHLTAT
+1619 YGGDCRFHLTAT
-1631 MLPTNASLT
+1631 MLPTNASLSD
-1640 GVKWS
+1640 VRWS
-1645 IVSGDNIAHLSAD
+1645 IVSGDDIAHLSAD
-1658 GVLTSKGLDWGDVVV
+1658 GVLTHKSLGDGDVVV
-1673 RAEATDGSGL
+1673 RAEATDGSGIYGEKTIRVRGF
-1683 YSEKKIFIKGSYYYE
+1683 YSYE

-1718 PVAYPSYLRTGSILV
+1718 RVAYPSYLWTGRILV
-1733 NATNNCIYIDLDNYV
+1733 NATNNCISIDKTNDNYV
-1748 VMGVEPGSG
+1748 VTGVEPGSG

>member
-1 MKSIFFTPPRRYF
+1 MT
-14 RRLGIILFL
+14 
-23 LLMTTGIKADRDVYM
+23 TTGIKAD
-38 TYLSGGFTYF
+38 
-48 INTSATTPYA
+48 
-58 VIGNIPNQESVSL
+58 NIPNQEPVTL
-71 PSSVSYKNKN
+71 ASSVSYKNK
-81 YPVKEIG
+81 K
-88 FRGGY
+88 
-93 DKNGGKIQE
+93 
-102 SYVTG
+102 
-107 DKVKE
+107 
-112 LHYTSSVSFVRI
+112 
-124 KLPNDMV
+124 
-131 VYVPDSIMS
+131 
-140 DAIKQLNKYK
+140 
-150 IVSDNGLYSLP
+150 SDNGLYSLP
-161 SNVHPTYGEITHNN
+161 SNVHPTSGEITHNN

-180 GDGIMEVI
+180 GDGIMEVV
-188 GATQFDYSTGSHL
+188 GTSRVNYETFLH
-201 ELVSTPTGNVLQSIS
+201 LVSTPTGNVLDSIR
-216 NNSKHIFKKF
+216 NKDFKEFKKF
-226 IKLDNTEAVYAEG
+226 IKLDNTEAVYAY
-239 KTISGNEHFHIA
+239 TGNVTYGAEHYIA

-256 AQTTPGAVRVGV
+256 AQTTVISVGDCV
-268 FGDLN
+268 FGDVN

-279 CICWDDYESFNSKK
+279 YISWDDYESFNSKK
-293 NVINAYIRKADG
+293 NVIKAYIRKADG

-538 GTYDYLLKCDL
+538 GTYDYLLKCNL

-666 NGNMGM
+666 GGNMGM

-728 ADTLQLRVN
+728 TDTLQLRVN
-737 NPRSDAKYTWNV
+737 NPRSDAKYSWNV
-749 ENGTLI
+749 ENATII

-768 HTAGNLKVSV
+768 HAAGNLKVSV

-786 YKSKEKTLS
+786 YKSKDKTLS
-795 VLPFTMI
+795 VLPFAEI
-802 FDSNSIRINNV
+802 FDSNSIGIKNV

-821 PEIYDRYSS
+821 PEIYDGYHP
-830 IYNLNTK
+830 IYNLNSK

-843 KKSFNSDLSD
+843 KKSFNSDLSN

-871 RSSKNVYLNSGEQ
+871 RSSKNVYLNSCEQ
-884 DNDFEYTTDA
+884 DNDFEYITDA

-904 TKPILDYNNDGKID
+904 TKPILDYNNDGKFD
-918 FLGYL
+918 FVGYL

-931 SLKTTEQG
+931 SLKTTEQK
-939 FGYYK
+939 FGYYNNK
-944 KTGTICDFNRDG
+944 CIICDFNRDG
-956 YWDIALDEYGK
+956 YWDVASDEFRE
-967 INVYM
+967 INVYI
-972 KTASAN
+972 KTVSAN
-978 VANEYEQK
+978 VANDYEQK
-986 LAVKT
+986 LAVK
-991 IDDGNGHLEGIADL
+991 INYNGDYHLEGVADF

-1016 NNNNEHIVIKGKPV
+1016 NNNNERVVIKGKPV
-1030 DQWPCDEVVMTIPS
+1030 DQWPCDEVVMTIHS
-1044 SYSLTVSNDLDNN
+1044 SYPLTVSNDLDNN
-1057 GFVDLVTCL
+1057 GFVDLVTAIP
-1066 KYHPVGGDQ
+1066 KFSPVGGDQ

-1088 YTKVNYPYRTD
+1088 YAKVNYPRHDTD
-1099 FISDQLL
+1099 FISNELL
-1106 WQPLFPGDYANG
+1106 WQPLFPGDYAIG
-1118 LKSNIKNEAPAAPE
+1118 LKSNIKNEAPTAPE

-1147 DDAKDDRTPAAQ
+1147 DDAKDDRTPATQ

-1186 LADEATICSNVYYR
+1186 LADEATICSNVYYH

-1340 KRPKTEF
+1340 KRPKTMF

-1407 DANITGVL
+1407 DAIITGVL

-1441 TNRYNEFEVV
+1441 TSRYNEFEVV
-1451 ATMPVSQGSWLD
+1451 ATLPVSQGSWLD
-1463 TASDNRIQTQRYR
+1463 TTSDNRIQTQRYR
-1476 IRLLADNNVQS
+1476 IRLLANNNIQT

-1552 APAGTCFYAIAYVP
+1552 APAGTCLYAIAYVP

-1581 TTNAYMLSNAVST
+1581 TSNAYMLSNAVST

-1619 YNGNCRFHLTAT
+1619 YNGDCRFHLTAT
-1631 MLPTNASLT
+1631 MLPTNASLS

-1645 IVSGDNIAHLSAD
+1645 IVSGDNIAHLSSD
-1658 GVLTSKGLDWGDVVV
+1658 GVLTCKGLDWGDVVV
-1673 RAEATDGSGL
+1673 RAEATDGSGI
-1683 YSEKKIFIKGSYYYE
+1683 YGEKTIGVKGFYNYE

-1718 PVAYPSYLRTGSILV
+1718 RVAYPSYLKAGSILV
-1733 NATNNCIYIDLDNYV
+1733 NATNNCIYIDHDNYV
-1748 VMGVEPGSG
+1748 VTGVEPGSG

-1779 PSGIEQISTATSNTT
+1779 PSGIEQINTATSNTT

>member
-1 MKSIFFTPPRRYF
+1 
-14 RRLGIILFL
+14 
-23 LLMTTGIKADRDVYM
+23 MTTGIKADRDVYM

-58 VIGNIPNQESVSL
+58 VIGNIPNQESVTL
-71 PSSVSYKNKN
+71 ASSVSYKNKI
-81 YPVKEIG
+81 YPIKQIG
-88 FRGGY
+88 FYGGY
-93 DKNGGKIQE
+93 DTNGLYIQE
-102 SYVTG
+102 CYITG

-140 DAIKQLNKYK
+140 DAIKQLSKYK

-161 SNVHPTYGEITHNN
+161 TNVHPTWHITHNN

-188 GATQFDYSTGSHL
+188 GTSANNGNQLH
-201 ELVSTPTGNVLQSIS
+201 LVSTPTGNVLHSIS
-216 NNSKHIFKKF
+216 NKDFQEFKKF
-226 IKLDNTEAVYAEG
+226 IKLDNTEAVYAYKENVSYS
-239 KTISGNEHFHIA
+239 TEHYIA

-256 AQTTPGAVRVGV
+256 AQTTAEPVGECV

-279 CICWDDYESFNSKK
+279 YINWKDYESFNSKKK

-346 GEREYID
+346 GERIYID
-353 ETEETDAEMSSMMK
+353 ETEETDAKMSSPMK

-392 QDIVTQKYVFY
+392 QDIVTQEYVFY

-433 DFGAGKVTLYLTKA
+433 DFGAGKVTLYLTNA
-447 DGSLGDGKELFENS
+447 DGSLGDGKQLFENS

-533 ADDNY
+533 ADANDYDRNY
-538 GTYDYLLKCDL
+538 DHLLKCDL

-560 YANIVVGDFNNDGFT
+560 EPYKPEIANIVVGDFNNDGFT
-575 EYGYSTGYPLYTFV
+575 EYGYGYDCNHPSYTFV

-666 NGNMGM
+666 GGNMGM

-704 SDECVYEHKQ
+704 SDDCVYEHKQ

-737 NPRSDAKYTWNV
+737 NPRSDAKYSWNV
-749 ENGTLI
+749 ENGTII

-768 HTAGNLKVSV
+768 HAAGNLKVSV

-802 FDSNSIRINNV
+802 FGNNSIRINNV

-830 IYNLNTK
+830 IYNLNAK

-853 RMTPFDYNY
+853 DMTPFDYNY
-862 DGYPDFLLD
+862 DGYPDFFLA

-884 DNDFEYTTDA
+884 DNDFEYTTDT
-894 GIYSSPSYPA
+894 GVYSSPSYLA
-904 TKPILDYNNDGKID
+904 NKPILDYNNDGKID
-918 FLGYL
+918 FFGYL
-923 NTTKASDT
+923 NTTKESDT
-931 SLKTTEQG
+931 SLKTTEQI
-939 FGYYK
+939 FGYNNNIFEK
-944 KTGTICDFNRDG
+944 ICDFNRDG
-956 YWDIALDEYGK
+956 YWDVAFDEYGK

-978 VANEYEQK
+978 VANDYEQK
-986 LAVKT
+986 LAVK
-991 IDDGNGHLEGIADL
+991 INDNGRFYLEGVADF
-1005 NNDGYPDFLLK
+1005 NNDGYPDFLMRK
-1016 NNNNEHIVIKGKPV
+1016 SGEESVVIIKGKPV

-1044 SYSLTVSNDLDNN
+1044 SYSLNISNDLDNN
-1057 GFVDLVTCL
+1057 GFVDLVTAGPGAT
-1066 KYHPVGGDQ
+1066 PVGGDQ

-1147 DDAKDDRTPAAQ
+1147 NDAKDDRTPAAQ

-1200 KATQMYIPLDVLK
+1200 RATQMYIPLDVLK

-1271 NYTIKAGTDATVNDK
+1271 NYTIKAGTDATINDK

-1340 KRPKTEF
+1340 KRPKTMF

-1374 DAGYNEVV
+1374 DAGYNEVI

-1389 GSECTFVNKTTV
+1389 GSECTLVNKTTV
-1401 TEETMP
+1401 TEEVMP

-1476 IRLLADNNVQS
+1476 IRLLANNNVQT

-1566 ASTQQL
+1566 ASTQQF

-1581 TTNAYMLSNAVST
+1581 TSNAYMLSNAVST
-1594 AEAIEAVAATSI
+1594 DEATEAVAATSI
-1606 EIGILEKYDSKTI
+1606 EIGILEKYDCQTL
-1619 YNGNCRFHLTAT
+1619 YGGDCRFHLTAT
-1631 MLPTNASLT
+1631 MLPTNASLS

-1658 GVLTSKGLDWGDVVV
+1658 GVLTSKGLYNCDVIV

-1683 YSEKKIFIKGSYYYE
+1683 YSEKTICVRGFYSYE

-1718 PVAYPSYLRTGSILV
+1718 PVAYPSYLWTGRILV
-1733 NATNNCIYIDLDNYV
+1733 DATNNCISIDKTNDNYV
-1748 VMGVEPGSG
+1748 VTGVEPGSG
-1757 IIALTTRDGSNISKQ
+1757 IIALTTRDRSNISKQ

-1779 PSGIEQISTATSNTT
+1779 PTGIEQISTATSTTT

-1804 QSLQKGHIYITDKGK
+1804 QTLQKGHIYITDKGK
-1819 KIFIK
+1819 KVLIK

>member
-23 LLMTTGIKADRDVYM
+23 LLMTTGIKA
-38 TYLSGGFTYF
+38 
-48 INTSATTPYA
+48 
-58 VIGNIPNQESVSL
+58 GNIPNQESVTL
-71 PSSVSYKNKN
+71 ASSVSYKNK
-81 YPVKEIG
+81 K
-88 FRGGY
+88 
-93 DKNGGKIQE
+93 
-102 SYVTG
+102 
-107 DKVKE
+107 
-112 LHYTSSVSFVRI
+112 
-124 KLPNDMV
+124 
-131 VYVPDSIMS
+131 
-140 DAIKQLNKYK
+140 
-150 IVSDNGLYSLP
+150 SDNGLYSLP
-161 SNVHPTYGEITHNN
+161 SNVHPTSGDITHNN

-188 GATQFDYSTGSHL
+188 GTSRVNYETFLH
-201 ELVSTPTGNVLQSIS
+201 LVSTPTGNVLDSIR
-216 NNSKHIFKKF
+216 NKDFKEFKKF
-226 IKLDNTEAVYAEG
+226 IKLDNTEAVYAY
-239 KTISGNEHFHIA
+239 TGNVTYGAEHYIA

-256 AQTTPGAVRVGV
+256 AQTTVISVGDCV
-268 FGDLN
+268 FGDVN

-279 CICWDDYESFNSKK
+279 YISWDDYESFNSKK
-293 NVINAYIRKADG
+293 NVIKAYIRKADG

-666 NGNMGM
+666 GGNMGM

-749 ENGTLI
+749 ENGTII

-768 HTAGNLKVSV
+768 HAAGNLKVSV

-795 VLPFTMI
+795 VLPFTKI
-802 FDSNSIRINNV
+802 FDYYTLEFYNV
-813 FDANQDGL
+813 FDANQDGK
-821 PEIYDRYSS
+821 PEIYNRNNP
-830 IYNLNTK
+830 IFNFNAK

-884 DNDFEYTTDA
+884 DNDFEYITDA
-894 GIYSSPSYPA
+894 GVYSSPSYPA

-918 FLGYL
+918 FVGYL
-923 NTTKASDT
+923 NTTKESDT
-931 SLKTTEQG
+931 SLKTTEQN

-944 KTGTICDFNRDG
+944 KSGTICDFNRDG

-978 VANEYEQK
+978 FANDYEQK

-1016 NNNNEHIVIKGKPV
+1016 NNNNEHVVIKGKPV

-1088 YTKVNYPYRTD
+1088 YTKVNYPYSTD

-1106 WQPLFPGDYANG
+1106 WQPLFPGDYAIG
-1118 LKSNIKNEAPAAPE
+1118 LKSNIKNEAPTAPE

-1186 LADEATICSNVYYR
+1186 LADEATICSNVLYR

-1251 HEMVAKGE
+1251 HQMVAKGE

-1271 NYTIKAGTDATVNDK
+1271 NYTIKAGTDATINDK

-1319 APEDFALAIPSKVM
+1319 APENFALAIPSKVM

-1340 KRPKTEF
+1340 KRPKTMF

-1374 DAGYNEVV
+1374 DAGNNEVI

-1476 IRLLADNNVQS
+1476 IRLLANNNVQT

-1566 ASTQQL
+1566 ASTQQF

-1581 TTNAYMLSNAVST
+1581 TSNAYMLSNAVST
-1594 AEAIEAVAATSI
+1594 TEATEAVAATSI

-1619 YNGNCRFHLTAT
+1619 YNGDCRFHLTAT
-1631 MLPTNASLT
+1631 MLPTNASLS

-1645 IVSGDNIAHLSAD
+1645 IVSGDNIAHLSSD

-1683 YSEKKIFIKGSYYYE
+1683 YSEKKIFIKGTYHYE

-1718 PVAYPSYLRTGSILV
+1718 RVAYPSYLKASSILV
-1733 NATNNCIYIDLDNYV
+1733 NATNNCIYIDHDNYV
-1748 VMGVEPGSG
+1748 VTGVEPGSG

-1794 KYYNL
+1794 RYYNL

>member
-1 MKSIFFTPPRRYF
+1 MT
-14 RRLGIILFL
+14 
-23 LLMTTGIKADRDVYM
+23 TTGIKA
-38 TYLSGGFTYF
+38 
-48 INTSATTPYA
+48 
-58 VIGNIPNQESVSL
+58 GNIPNQEPVTL
-71 PSSVSYKNKN
+71 ASSVSYKNK
-81 YPVKEIG
+81 KSG
-88 FRGGY
+88 
-93 DKNGGKIQE
+93 
-102 SYVTG
+102 
-107 DKVKE
+107 
-112 LHYTSSVSFVRI
+112 
-124 KLPNDMV
+124 
-131 VYVPDSIMS
+131 
-140 DAIKQLNKYK
+140 
-150 IVSDNGLYSLP
+150 NGLYSLP
-161 SNVHPTYGEITHNN
+161 SNVHPTSGDITHNN

-188 GATQFDYSTGSHL
+188 GTSRVNYETFLH
-201 ELVSTPTGNVLQSIS
+201 LVSTPTGNVLDSIR
-216 NNSKHIFKKF
+216 NKDFKEFKKF
-226 IKLDNTEAVYAEG
+226 IKLDNTEAVYAY
-239 KTISGNEHFHIA
+239 TGNVTYGAEHYIA

-256 AQTTPGAVRVGV
+256 AQTTVISVGDCV
-268 FGDLN
+268 FGDVN

-279 CICWDDYESFNSKK
+279 YISWDDYESFNSKK
-293 NVINAYIRKADG
+293 NVIKAYIRKADG

-666 NGNMGM
+666 GGNMGM

-749 ENGTLI
+749 ENGTII

-768 HTAGNLKVSV
+768 HAAGNLKVSV

-795 VLPFTMI
+795 VLPFTKI
-802 FDSNSIRINNV
+802 FDYYTLEFYNV
-813 FDANQDGL
+813 FDANQDGK
-821 PEIYDRYSS
+821 PEIYNRNNP
-830 IYNLNTK
+830 IFNFNAK

-843 KKSFNSDLSD
+843 KKSFNSDLSN

-871 RSSKNVYLNSGEQ
+871 RSSKNVYLNSCEQ
-884 DNDFEYTTDA
+884 DNDFEYITDA

-904 TKPILDYNNDGKID
+904 TKPILDYNNDGKFD
-918 FLGYL
+918 FVGYL

-931 SLKTTEQG
+931 SLKTTEQK
-939 FGYYK
+939 FGYYNNK
-944 KTGTICDFNRDG
+944 CIICDFNRDG
-956 YWDIALDEYGK
+956 YWDVASDEFRE
-967 INVYM
+967 INVYI
-972 KTASAN
+972 KTVSAN
-978 VANEYEQK
+978 VANDYEQK
-986 LAVKT
+986 LAVK
-991 IDDGNGHLEGIADL
+991 INYNGDYHLEGVADL

-1016 NNNNEHIVIKGKPV
+1016 NNNNERVVIKGKPV
-1030 DQWPCDEVVMTIPS
+1030 DQWPCDEVVMTIHS
-1044 SYSLTVSNDLDNN
+1044 SYPLTVSNDLDNN
-1057 GFVDLVTCL
+1057 GFVDLVTAIP
-1066 KYHPVGGDQ
+1066 KFSPVGGDQ

-1088 YTKVNYPYRTD
+1088 YAKVNYPRHDTD
-1099 FISDQLL
+1099 FISNELL
-1106 WQPLFPGDYANG
+1106 WQPLFPGDYAIG
-1118 LKSNIKNEAPAAPE
+1118 LKSNIKNEAPSAPE

-1147 DDAKDDRTPAAQ
+1147 DDAKDDRTPATQ

-1186 LADEATICSNVYYR
+1186 LADEATICSNVYYH

-1271 NYTIKAGTDATVNDK
+1271 DYTIKAGTDATINDK

-1340 KRPKTEF
+1340 KRPKTMF

-1374 DAGYNEVV
+1374 DAGNNEVI

-1463 TASDNRIQTQRYR
+1463 TTSDNRIQTQRYR
-1476 IRLLADNNVQS
+1476 IRLLANNNIQT

-1552 APAGTCFYAIAYVP
+1552 APAETCFYAIAYVP
-1566 ASTQQL
+1566 ASTQQY

-1581 TTNAYMLSNAVST
+1581 TSNAYMLSNAVNT
-1594 AEAIEAVAATSI
+1594 AEATEAVAATSI

-1631 MLPTNASLT
+1631 MLPTNASLS

-1658 GVLTSKGLDWGDVVV
+1658 GVLTSKGLYNGDVIV
-1673 RAEATDGSGL
+1673 RAEATDGSGIYGEKTISL
-1683 YSEKKIFIKGSYYYE
+1683 KGFYSYE

-1718 PVAYPSYLRTGSILV
+1718 PVAYPSYLWTGRILV
-1733 NATNNCIYIDLDNYV
+1733 NATNNCISIDQHNDNYV
-1748 VMGVEPGSG
+1748 VTGVEPGSG
-1757 IIALTTRDGSNISKQ
+1757 IIALTTRDRSNISKQ

>member
-1 MKSIFFTPPRRYF
+1 MT
-14 RRLGIILFL
+14 
-23 LLMTTGIKADRDVYM
+23 TTGIKAD
-38 TYLSGGFTYF
+38 
-48 INTSATTPYA
+48 
-58 VIGNIPNQESVSL
+58 NIPNQEPVTL
-71 PSSVSYKNKN
+71 ASSVSYKNK
-81 YPVKEIG
+81 K
-88 FRGGY
+88 
-93 DKNGGKIQE
+93 
-102 SYVTG
+102 
-107 DKVKE
+107 
-112 LHYTSSVSFVRI
+112 
-124 KLPNDMV
+124 
-131 VYVPDSIMS
+131 
-140 DAIKQLNKYK
+140 
-150 IVSDNGLYSLP
+150 SDNGLYSLP
-161 SNVHPTYGEITHNN
+161 SNVHPTSGEITHNN

-188 GATQFDYSTGSHL
+188 GTSRVNYETFLH
-201 ELVSTPTGNVLQSIS
+201 LVSTPTGNVLDSIR
-216 NNSKHIFKKF
+216 NKDFKEFKKF
-226 IKLDNTEAVYAEG
+226 IKLDNTEAVYAY
-239 KTISGNEHFHIA
+239 TGNVTYGAEHYIA

-256 AQTTPGAVRVGV
+256 AHTTVISVGDCV
-268 FGDLN
+268 FGDVN

-279 CICWDDYESFNSKK
+279 YISWDDYESFNSKK
-293 NVINAYIRKADG
+293 NVIKAYIRKADG

-353 ETEETDAEMSSMMK
+353 KTEETDAEMSSMMK

-666 NGNMGM
+666 GGNMGM

-728 ADTLQLRVN
+728 TDTLQLRVN
-737 NPRSDAKYTWNV
+737 NPRSDAKYSWNV
-749 ENGTLI
+749 ENATII

-768 HTAGNLKVSV
+768 HAAGNLKVSV

-786 YKSKEKTLS
+786 YKSKDKTLS
-795 VLPFTMI
+795 VLPFAEI
-802 FDSNSIRINNV
+802 FDSNSIGIKNV

-821 PEIYDRYSS
+821 PEIYDGYHP
-830 IYNLNTK
+830 IYNLNSK

-843 KKSFNSDLSD
+843 KKSFNSDLSN

-871 RSSKNVYLNSGEQ
+871 RSSKNVYLNSCEQ
-884 DNDFEYTTDA
+884 DNDFEYITDA

-904 TKPILDYNNDGKID
+904 TKPILDYNNDGKFD
-918 FLGYL
+918 FVGYL

-931 SLKTTEQG
+931 SLKTTEQK
-939 FGYYK
+939 FGYYNNK
-944 KTGTICDFNRDG
+944 CIICDFNRDG
-956 YWDIALDEYGK
+956 YWDVASDEFRE
-967 INVYM
+967 INVYI
-972 KTASAN
+972 KTVSAN
-978 VANEYEQK
+978 VANDYEQK
-986 LAVKT
+986 LAVK
-991 IDDGNGHLEGIADL
+991 INYNGDYHLEGVADF

-1016 NNNNEHIVIKGKPV
+1016 NNNNERVVIKGKPV
-1030 DQWPCDEVVMTIPS
+1030 DQWPCDEVVMTIHS
-1044 SYSLTVSNDLDNN
+1044 SYPLTVSNDLDNN
-1057 GFVDLVTCL
+1057 GFVDLVTAIP
-1066 KYHPVGGDQ
+1066 KFSPVGGDQ

-1088 YTKVNYPYRTD
+1088 YAKVNYPRHDTD
-1099 FISDQLL
+1099 FISNELL
-1106 WQPLFPGDYANG
+1106 WQPLFPGDYAIG

-1186 LADEATICSNVYYR
+1186 LADEATICSNVYYH

-1227 MGAHS
+1227 MGANS

-1251 HEMVAKGE
+1251 HKMVAKGE

-1333 KDTPISV
+1333 KDTPINV
-1340 KRPKTEF
+1340 KRPKTMF
-1347 DNDISYFNVKGV
+1347 DNDIIYFNVKGV

-1374 DAGYNEVV
+1374 DAGYNEVI

-1389 GSECTFVNKTTV
+1389 GTECTFVNKTTV

-1421 RVNWNTSVPQMVDR
+1421 RVNWDISVPQIVDR

-1476 IRLLADNNVQS
+1476 IRLLANNNVQT

-1552 APAGTCFYAIAYVP
+1552 APAGTCLYAIAYVP

-1581 TTNAYMLSNAVST
+1581 TSNAYMLSNAVST

-1619 YNGNCRFHLTAT
+1619 YNGDCRFHLTAT
-1631 MLPTNASLT
+1631 MLPTNASLS

-1645 IVSGDNIAHLSAD
+1645 IVSGDNIAHLSSD
-1658 GVLTSKGLDWGDVVV
+1658 GVLTCKGLDWGDVVV
-1673 RAEATDGSGL
+1673 RAEATDGSGI
-1683 YSEKKIFIKGSYYYE
+1683 YGEKTIGVKGFYNYE

-1718 PVAYPSYLRTGSILV
+1718 RVAYPSYLKASSILV
-1733 NATNNCIYIDLDNYV
+1733 NATNNCIYIDHDNYV
-1748 VMGVEPGSG
+1748 VTGVEPGSG

-1794 KYYNL
+1794 RYYNL

>member
-1 MKSIFFTPPRRYF
+1 MT
-14 RRLGIILFL
+14 
-23 LLMTTGIKADRDVYM
+23 TTGIKA
-38 TYLSGGFTYF
+38 
-48 INTSATTPYA
+48 
-58 VIGNIPNQESVSL
+58 GNIPNQESVTL
-71 PSSVSYKNKN
+71 ASSVSYKNKK
-81 YPVKEIG
+81 YPIKEIG
-88 FRGGY
+88 FREGY
-93 DKNGGKIQE
+93 DKNGGEK
-102 SYVTG
+102 
-107 DKVKE
+107 
-112 LHYTSSVSFVRI
+112 
-124 KLPNDMV
+124 
-131 VYVPDSIMS
+131 
-140 DAIKQLNKYK
+140 
-150 IVSDNGLYSLP
+150 VSDNGLYSLP
-161 SNVHPTYGEITHNN
+161 SNVHPTSGDITHNN

-188 GATQFDYSTGSHL
+188 GTSRVNYETFLH
-201 ELVSTPTGNVLQSIS
+201 LVSTPTGNVLDSIR
-216 NNSKHIFKKF
+216 NKDFKEFKKI
-226 IKLDNTEAVYAEG
+226 IKLDNTEAVYAY
-239 KTISGNEHFHIA
+239 TGNVTYGAEHYIA

-256 AQTTPGAVRVGV
+256 AQTTVISVGDCV
-268 FGDLN
+268 FGDVN

-279 CICWDDYESFNSKK
+279 YIDWENYESFDSKK
-293 NVINAYIRKADG
+293 NVIKVYIRKADG

-346 GEREYID
+346 GERIYID
-353 ETEETDAEMSSMMK
+353 YPKETDTEKSSPMK

-433 DFGAGKVTLYLTKA
+433 DFGAGKVTLYLTNA
-447 DGSLGDGKELFENS
+447 DGSLGDGKQLFENS

-538 GTYDYLLKCDL
+538 CTYDYLLKCDL

-560 YANIVVGDFNNDGFT
+560 EPNTKIANIVVGDFNNDGFT
-575 EYGYSTGYPLYTFV
+575 EYGYSCGSTFV

-644 QPGKGDILY
+644 QPGKGAILY

-704 SDECVYEHKQ
+704 SDDCVYEHKQ
-714 TAPSI
+714 FAPSI

-737 NPRSDAKYTWNV
+737 HPRSDAKYLWNV
-749 ENGTLI
+749 ENGTII

-768 HTAGNLKVSV
+768 HAAGNLKVSV
-778 AMELGGQT
+778 AMEFGGQT

-795 VLPFTMI
+795 VLPFAEI
-802 FDSNSIRINNV
+802 FDSKSIDFQNV

-830 IYNLNTK
+830 IYNLNAK

-862 DGYPDFLLD
+862 DGNPDFLLD

-894 GIYSSPSYPA
+894 GVYSSPLYPA

-918 FLGYL
+918 FLGCL
-923 NTTKASDT
+923 NTTKESDT
-931 SLKTTEQG
+931 SLKTTEQN

-944 KTGTICDFNRDG
+944 KTGIICDFNRDG
-956 YWDIALDEYGK
+956 YWDFALDEYGK

-978 VANEYEQK
+978 DANDYEQK

-1016 NNNNEHIVIKGKPV
+1016 NNNNEHVVIKGKPV

-1088 YTKVNYPYRTD
+1088 YTKVNYPYSTD

-1118 LKSNIKNEAPAAPE
+1118 LKSNIKNEAPAVPE
-1132 NLRVGITDKGMLLKW
+1132 NLRVGITDKGLLLKW
-1147 DDAKDDRTPAAQ
+1147 DDAKDDRTQAAQ

-1186 LADEATICSNVYYR
+1186 LADEATICSNVYYH

-1251 HEMVAKGE
+1251 HQMVAKGE

-1271 NYTIKAGTDATVNDK
+1271 NYTIKAGTDATVKDK

-1312 STIVKVY
+1312 SSIVKVY

-1340 KRPKTEF
+1340 KRPKTMF
-1347 DNDISYFNVKGV
+1347 DNDICYFNVKGV

-1374 DAGYNEVV
+1374 DAGYNEVI

-1389 GSECTFVNKTTV
+1389 GNECTFVNKTTV

-1407 DANITGVL
+1407 DAIITGVL

-1476 IRLLADNNVQS
+1476 IRLLANNNVQT

-1581 TTNAYMLSNAVST
+1581 TSNAYMLSNAVST

-1606 EIGILEKYDSKTI
+1606 EIGILEKYDSKTL
-1619 YNGNCRFHLTAT
+1619 YGGDCRFHLTAT
-1631 MLPTNASLT
+1631 MLPTNASLL
-1640 GVKWS
+1640 GVRWS
-1645 IVSGDNIAHLSAD
+1645 IVSGDDIAHLSAD
-1658 GVLTSKGLDWGDVVV
+1658 GVLTHKSLGDGDVVV
-1673 RAEATDGSGL
+1673 RAEATDGSGIYGEKTISVRGF
-1683 YSEKKIFIKGSYYYE
+1683 YSYE

-1718 PVAYPSYLRTGSILV
+1718 RVAYPNYLWTGRILV
-1733 NATNNCIYIDLDNYV
+1733 NATNNCISIDKTNDNYV
-1748 VMGVEPGSG
+1748 VTGVEPGSG
-1757 IIALTTRDGSNISKQ
+1757 IIALTTRDGTNTSKQ

-1779 PSGIEQISTATSNTT
+1779 TSGIEQISTATSNTT

>member
-1 MKSIFFTPPRRYF
+1 
-14 RRLGIILFL
+14 
-23 LLMTTGIKADRDVYM
+23 MTTGIKA
-38 TYLSGGFTYF
+38 
-48 INTSATTPYA
+48 
-58 VIGNIPNQESVSL
+58 GNIPNQEPVTL
-71 PSSVSYKNKN
+71 ASSVSYKNK
-81 YPVKEIG
+81 K
-88 FRGGY
+88 
-93 DKNGGKIQE
+93 
-102 SYVTG
+102 
-107 DKVKE
+107 
-112 LHYTSSVSFVRI
+112 
-124 KLPNDMV
+124 
-131 VYVPDSIMS
+131 
-140 DAIKQLNKYK
+140 
-150 IVSDNGLYSLP
+150 SDNGLYSLP
-161 SNVHPTYGEITHNN
+161 SNVHPTSGDITHNN

-188 GATQFDYSTGSHL
+188 GTSRVNYETFLH
-201 ELVSTPTGNVLQSIS
+201 LVSTPTGNVLDSIR
-216 NNSKHIFKKF
+216 NKDFKEFKKF
-226 IKLDNTEAVYAEG
+226 IKLDNTEAVYAY
-239 KTISGNEHFHIA
+239 TGNVTYGAEHYIA

-256 AQTTPGAVRVGV
+256 AQTTVISVGDCV
-268 FGDLN
+268 FGDVN

-279 CICWDDYESFNSKK
+279 YISWDDYESFNSKK
-293 NVINAYIRKADG
+293 NVIKAYIRKADG

-666 NGNMGM
+666 GGNMGM

-749 ENGTLI
+749 ENGTII

-768 HTAGNLKVSV
+768 HAAGNLKVSV

-786 YKSKEKTLS
+786 YKSKEKTLC
-795 VLPFTMI
+795 VLPFTLI
-802 FDSNSIRINNV
+802 FDSYSIRSIQNV

-821 PEIYDRYSS
+821 PEIYNAYGRSNP
-830 IYNLNTK
+830 IYNLNSK

-843 KKSFNSDLSD
+843 KKSFNSDLTND
-853 RMTPFDYNY
+853 MVPFDYNY
-862 DGYPDFLLD
+862 DGYPDFFLA

-894 GIYSSPSYPA
+894 GVYSSPSYLA
-904 TKPILDYNNDGKID
+904 NKPILDYNNDGKFD
-918 FLGYL
+918 FVGYL

-931 SLKTTEQG
+931 SLKSTEQK
-939 FGYYK
+939 FGYYE
-944 KTGTICDFNRDG
+944 KTGIICDFNRDG
-956 YWDIALDEYGK
+956 YWDVALDEYGK

-978 VANEYEQK
+978 VANDYEQK
-986 LAVKT
+986 LAVK
-991 IDDGNGHLEGIADL
+991 INDNGSFNLEGVADF
-1005 NNDGYPDFLLK
+1005 NNDGYPDFLMRK
-1016 NNNNEHIVIKGKPV
+1016 SGKESVVIKGKPV

-1044 SYSLTVSNDLDNN
+1044 SYPLMVSNDLDNN
-1057 GFVDLVTCL
+1057 GFVDLVTAR
-1066 KYHPVGGDQ
+1066 PRFSQVGGDD

-1088 YTKVNYPYRTD
+1088 YAKVNYPLYDTD
-1099 FISDQLL
+1099 FISNELL

-1118 LKSNIKNEAPAAPE
+1118 QKSNIKNEAPAVPD

-1147 DDAKDDRTPAAQ
+1147 DDAKDDRTQAAQ

-1200 KATQMYIPLDVLK
+1200 RATQMYIPLDVLK

-1251 HEMVAKGE
+1251 HQMVAKGE

-1271 NYTIKAGTDATVNDK
+1271 NYTIKAGTDATINDK

-1340 KRPKTEF
+1340 KRPKTMF

-1374 DAGYNEVV
+1374 DAGYNEVI

-1407 DANITGVL
+1407 DAIITGVL

-1476 IRLLADNNVQS
+1476 IRLLADNNVQT
-1487 STFSET
+1487 STISQT

-1526 LRGTSTDNLTQIAEV
+1526 LRGTSTDNFTQIAEV

-1552 APAGTCFYAIAYVP
+1552 APAGTCLYAIAYVP

-1581 TTNAYMLSNAVST
+1581 TSNAYMLSNAVST
-1594 AEAIEAVAATSI
+1594 TEATEAVAATSI

-1619 YNGNCRFHLTAT
+1619 YNGDCRFHLTAT
-1631 MLPTNASLT
+1631 MLPTNASLS

-1645 IVSGDNIAHLSAD
+1645 IVSGDNIAHLSSD

-1683 YSEKKIFIKGSYYYE
+1683 YSEKKIFIKGTYHYE

-1718 PVAYPSYLRTGSILV
+1718 RVAYPSYLKASSILV
-1733 NATNNCIYIDLDNYV
+1733 NATNNCIYIDHDNYV
-1748 VMGVEPGSG
+1748 VTGVEPGSG

-1779 PSGIEQISTATSNTT
+1779 PSGIEQISTTTSNTT
-1794 KYYNL
+1794 RYYNL

>member
-1 MKSIFFTPPRRYF
+1 MT
-14 RRLGIILFL
+14 
-23 LLMTTGIKADRDVYM
+23 TTGIKA
-38 TYLSGGFTYF
+38 
-48 INTSATTPYA
+48 
-58 VIGNIPNQESVSL
+58 GNIPNQESVTL
-71 PSSVSYKNKN
+71 ASSVSYKNK
-81 YPVKEIG
+81 K
-88 FRGGY
+88 
-93 DKNGGKIQE
+93 
-102 SYVTG
+102 
-107 DKVKE
+107 
-112 LHYTSSVSFVRI
+112 
-124 KLPNDMV
+124 
-131 VYVPDSIMS
+131 
-140 DAIKQLNKYK
+140 
-150 IVSDNGLYSLP
+150 SDNGLYSLP
-161 SNVHPTYGEITHNN
+161 SNVHPTSGDITHNN

-188 GATQFDYSTGSHL
+188 GTSRVNYETFLH
-201 ELVSTPTGNVLQSIS
+201 LVSTPTGNVLDSIR
-216 NNSKHIFKKF
+216 NKDFKEFKKF
-226 IKLDNTEAVYAEG
+226 IKLDNTEAVYAY
-239 KTISGNEHFHIA
+239 TGNVTYGAEHYIA

-256 AQTTPGAVRVGV
+256 AQTTVISVGDCV
-268 FGDLN
+268 FGDVN

-279 CICWDDYESFNSKK
+279 YISWDDYESFNSKK
-293 NVINAYIRKADG
+293 NVIKAYIRKADG

-666 NGNMGM
+666 GGNMGM

-737 NPRSDAKYTWNV
+737 NPRSDAKYSWNV
-749 ENGTLI
+749 ENGTII

-768 HTAGNLKVSV
+768 HAAGNLKVSV

-795 VLPFTMI
+795 VLPFTKI
-802 FDSNSIRINNV
+802 FDYYTLEFYNV
-813 FDANQDGL
+813 FDANQDGK
-821 PEIYDRYSS
+821 PEIYNKNNP
-830 IYNLNTK
+830 IFNFNAK

-884 DNDFEYTTDA
+884 DNDFEYITDA
-894 GIYSSPSYPA
+894 GVYSSPSYPA

-918 FLGYL
+918 FVGYL
-923 NTTKASDT
+923 NTTKESDT
-931 SLKTTEQG
+931 SLKTTEQN

-944 KTGTICDFNRDG
+944 KSGTICDFNRDG

-978 VANEYEQK
+978 FANDYEQK

-1016 NNNNEHIVIKGKPV
+1016 NNNNEHVVIKGKPV

-1044 SYSLTVSNDLDNN
+1044 SYPLMVSNDLDNN
-1057 GFVDLVTCL
+1057 GFVDLVTAR
-1066 KYHPVGGDQ
+1066 PRFSQVGGDD

-1088 YTKVNYPYRTD
+1088 YAKVNYPLYDTD
-1099 FISDQLL
+1099 FISNELL

-1118 LKSNIKNEAPAAPE
+1118 LKSNIKNEAPAVPD

-1186 LADEATICSNVYYR
+1186 LVDEATICSNVYYH

-1286 GNGKLSIS
+1286 SNGKLSIS
-1294 WSTSGEKTIDMI
+1294 WSTSGEKNIDMI

-1340 KRPKTEF
+1340 KRPKTMF

-1463 TASDNRIQTQRYR
+1463 TTSDNRIQTQRYL
-1476 IRLLADNNVQS
+1476 IRLLANNNIQT

-1552 APAGTCFYAIAYVP
+1552 APAGTCLYAIAYVP

-1581 TTNAYMLSNAVST
+1581 TSNAYMLSNAVST
-1594 AEAIEAVAATSI
+1594 TEATEAVAATSI

-1619 YNGNCRFHLTAT
+1619 YNGDCRFHLTAT
-1631 MLPTNASLT
+1631 MLPTNASLS

-1645 IVSGDNIAHLSAD
+1645 IVSGDNIAHLSSD

-1683 YSEKKIFIKGSYYYE
+1683 YSEKKIFIKGTYHYE

-1718 PVAYPSYLRTGSILV
+1718 RVAYPSYLKASSILV
-1733 NATNNCIYIDLDNYV
+1733 NATNNCIYIDHDNYV
-1748 VMGVEPGSG
+1748 VTGVEPGSG

>member
-1 MKSIFFTPPRRYF
+1 MT
-14 RRLGIILFL
+14 
-23 LLMTTGIKADRDVYM
+23 TTGIKA
-38 TYLSGGFTYF
+38 
-48 INTSATTPYA
+48 
-58 VIGNIPNQESVSL
+58 GNIPNQESVTL
-71 PSSVSYKNKN
+71 ASSVSYKNK
-81 YPVKEIG
+81 K
-88 FRGGY
+88 
-93 DKNGGKIQE
+93 
-102 SYVTG
+102 
-107 DKVKE
+107 
-112 LHYTSSVSFVRI
+112 
-124 KLPNDMV
+124 
-131 VYVPDSIMS
+131 
-140 DAIKQLNKYK
+140 
-150 IVSDNGLYSLP
+150 SDNGLYSLP
-161 SNVHPTYGEITHNN
+161 SNVHPTSGDITHNN

-188 GATQFDYSTGSHL
+188 GTSRVNYETFLH
-201 ELVSTPTGNVLQSIS
+201 LVSTPTGNVLDSIR
-216 NNSKHIFKKF
+216 NKDFKEFKKF
-226 IKLDNTEAVYAEG
+226 IKLDNTEAVYAY
-239 KTISGNEHFHIA
+239 TGNVTYGAEHYIA

-256 AQTTPGAVRVGV
+256 AQTTAEPVGKCV

-273 GDGLID
+273 GDGLTDYIGLN
-279 CICWDDYESFNSKK
+279 DYESFNSKK
-293 NVINAYIRKADG
+293 NVIKAYIRKADG

-353 ETEETDAEMSSMMK
+353 DTEETDAEMSSMMK

-447 DGSLGDGKELFENS
+447 DGSLGDGKQLFENS

-480 FFIPNKDITYIVFYR
+480 FFIPNNDITYIVFYR

-533 ADDNY
+533 ADDNHC
-538 GTYDYLLKCDL
+538 TYDYLLKCDL

-560 YANIVVGDFNNDGFT
+560 EPNKPKNANIVVGDFNNDGFT
-575 EYGYSTGYPLYTFV
+575 EYGYKCDYPYTFV

-653 ANSLADGRRRNLF
+653 ANSLVDGRHRNLF
-666 NGNMGM
+666 GGNMGM

-704 SDECVYEHKQ
+704 SDECAYEHKQ

-737 NPRSDAKYTWNV
+737 NPRSDAKYSWNV
-749 ENGTLI
+749 ENGTII

-768 HTAGNLKVSV
+768 HAAGNLKVSV

-802 FDSNSIRINNV
+802 FDSNSIRIKNV

-821 PEIYDRYSS
+821 PEIYGGYNP
-830 IYNLNTK
+830 IYNLNAK

-853 RMTPFDYNY
+853 DITPFDYNY
-862 DGYPDFLLD
+862 DGYPDFLMY

-894 GIYSSPSYPA
+894 GAYSYSSSQ
-904 TKPILDYNNDGKID
+904 PILDYNNDGKID
-918 FLGYL
+918 FVGYL

-931 SLKTTEQG
+931 SLKTTEQN

-944 KTGTICDFNRDG
+944 HIGIICDFNRDG
-956 YWDIALDEYGK
+956 YWDVASDDYREV
-967 INVYM
+967 NVYM
-972 KTASAN
+972 KTVSSN
-978 VANEYEQK
+978 VANDYEQK
-986 LAVKT
+986 LAVT
-991 IDDGNGHLEGIADL
+991 INYDGYGHLEGVADF
-1005 NNDGYPDFLLK
+1005 NNDGYPDFLMK
-1016 NNNNEHIVIKGKPV
+1016 KSNNERVVIKGKPV

-1044 SYSLTVSNDLDNN
+1044 SKELTVCQDLDNN
-1057 GFVDLVTCL
+1057 GFVDLVDAN
-1066 KYHPVGGDQ
+1066 YD
-1075 TQYCVYLIQPDFK
+1075 YIYLIQPDFK
-1088 YTKVNYPYRTD
+1088 YTKVNYPYGYYDIDIRSKD
-1099 FISDQLL
+1099 LL

-1118 LKSNIKNEAPAAPE
+1118 LKSNIKNEAPSVPE

-1147 DDAKDDRTPAAQ
+1147 DDAKDDRTPATQ

-1251 HEMVAKGE
+1251 HEMVAKDE
-1259 TCNVQFVGTQPS
+1259 ICNVQFVGTQPS
-1271 NYTIKAGTDATVNDK
+1271 NYTIKAGTDATINDK

-1340 KRPKTEF
+1340 KRPKTMF

-1441 TNRYNEFEVV
+1441 TSRYNEFEVV

-1463 TASDNRIQTQRYR
+1463 TTSDNRIQTQRYR
-1476 IRLLADNNVQS
+1476 IRLLANNNVQT
-1487 STFSET
+1487 STISQT

-1566 ASTQQL
+1566 ASTQQF

-1581 TTNAYMLSNAVST
+1581 TSNAYMLSNAVST
-1594 AEAIEAVAATSI
+1594 TEATEAVAATSI

-1631 MLPTNASLT
+1631 MLPTNASLA

-1819 KIFIK
+1819 KIFIKCNSL

>member
-1 MKSIFFTPPRRYF
+1 
-14 RRLGIILFL
+14 
-23 LLMTTGIKADRDVYM
+23 MTTGIKADRDVYM

-58 VIGNIPNQESVSL
+58 VIGNIPNQESVTL
-71 PSSVSYKNKN
+71 ASSVSYKNKI
-81 YPVKEIG
+81 YPIKKIG
-88 FRGGY
+88 FYGGY
-93 DKNGGKIQE
+93 DTNGQHIQE
-102 SYVTG
+102 CYITG

-112 LHYTSSVSFVRI
+112 LHYTSSISFINI

-140 DAIKQLNKYK
+140 NALEQLNKYK

-161 SNVHPTYGEITHNN
+161 SNVHPTSDKITHNN

-180 GDGIMEVI
+180 GDGILEVV
-188 GATQFDYSTGSHL
+188 GMGSNNGYLH
-201 ELVSTPTGNVLQSIS
+201 LVSTPTGNVLQSVS
-216 NNSKHIFKKF
+216 NNDYREFNKF
-226 IKLDNTEAVYAEG
+226 IKLDNTEAVYAYKANG
-239 KTISGNEHFHIA
+239 IYGAVHYIA

-256 AQTTPGAVRVGV
+256 AQTTAEPAGECV

-279 CICWDDYESFNSKK
+279 YINWKDYESFNSKK
-293 NVINAYIRKADG
+293 NVIKAYIRKADG

-346 GEREYID
+346 GERIYID
-353 ETEETDAEMSSMMK
+353 ETEETDAKMSSPMK

-433 DFGAGKVTLYLTKA
+433 DFGAGKVTLYLTNA
-447 DGSLGDGKELFENS
+447 DGSLGDGKQLFENS

-511 KYTSYTCKDYDGDGL
+511 KYISYTCKDYDGDGL

-538 GTYDYLLKCDL
+538 GTHDYLLKCDL

-560 YANIVVGDFNNDGFT
+560 EPNKHQNTSSQKYYANIVVGDFNNDGFT
-575 EYGYSTGYPLYTFV
+575 EYGYNTSGFV

-666 NGNMGM
+666 GGNMGM

-737 NPRSDAKYTWNV
+737 NPRSDAKYSWNV
-749 ENGTLI
+749 ENGTII

-768 HTAGNLKVSV
+768 HAAGNLKVSV

-795 VLPFTMI
+795 VLPFADI
-802 FDSNSIRINNV
+802 FGIRDLCHI

-821 PEIYDRYSS
+821 PEIYNRYNP
-830 IYNLNTK
+830 IYNFNSK

-862 DGYPDFLLD
+862 DGYPDFFLA

-894 GIYSSPSYPA
+894 GIYSMLSNYV
-904 TKPILDYNNDGKID
+904 TMPILDYNNDGKFDIE
-918 FLGYL
+918 GYL
-923 NTTKASDT
+923 NTTKESDS
-931 SLKTTEQG
+931 SLKSTEQK

-944 KTGTICDFNRDG
+944 KTGIICDFNRDG
-956 YWDIALDEYGK
+956 YWDVALDEYGK

-972 KTASAN
+972 KNASAN
-978 VANEYEQK
+978 VGNDYEK
-986 LAVKT
+986 KMALKT
-991 IDDGNGHLEGIADL
+991 IDDGYRHLEDIADL
-1005 NNDGYPDFLLK
+1005 NNDGYPDFLIKNK
-1016 NNNNEHIVIKGKPV
+1016 NNEYVVIKGKPV
-1030 DQWPCDEVVMTIPS
+1030 DQWPCDEVVMTIHS

-1057 GFVDLVTCL
+1057 GFVDLVTASASR
-1066 KYHPVGGDQ
+1066 GDQ
-1075 TQYCVYLIQPDFK
+1075 SEYIYLIQPDFK
-1088 YTKVNYPYRTD
+1088 YAKVNYPFDYPRYDTD

-1118 LKSNIKNEAPAAPE
+1118 LKSNIKNEAPSVPE

-1186 LADEATICSNVYYR
+1186 LADEATICSNVLYR

-1251 HEMVAKGE
+1251 HQMVAKGE

-1340 KRPKTEF
+1340 KRPKTMF

-1374 DAGYNEVV
+1374 DAGYNEVI

-1407 DANITGVL
+1407 DAIITGVL

-1463 TASDNRIQTQRYR
+1463 TTSDNRIQTQRYR
-1476 IRLLADNNVQS
+1476 IRLLANNNIQT

-1552 APAGTCFYAIAYVP
+1552 APAGTCLYAIAYVP
-1566 ASTQQL
+1566 ASTQQF

-1581 TTNAYMLSNAVST
+1581 TSNAYMLSNAVST

-1606 EIGILEKYDSKTI
+1606 EIDILEKYDSNTL
-1619 YNGNCRFHLTAT
+1619 YGGDCRFHLTAT
-1631 MLPTNASLT
+1631 MLPTNASLSD
-1640 GVKWS
+1640 VRWS
-1645 IVSGDNIAHLSAD
+1645 IVSGDDIAHLSAD
-1658 GVLTSKGLDWGDVVV
+1658 GVLTHKSLGNGDVVV
-1673 RAEATDGSGL
+1673 RAEATDGSGIYGEKTIRVRGF
-1683 YSEKKIFIKGSYYYE
+1683 YSYE

-1718 PVAYPSYLRTGSILV
+1718 RVAYPSYLWTGRILV
-1733 NATNNCIYIDLDNYV
+1733 NATNNCISIDKTNDNYV
-1748 VMGVEPGSG
+1748 VTGVEPGSG

>member
-1 MKSIFFTPPRRYF
+1 
-14 RRLGIILFL
+14 
-23 LLMTTGIKADRDVYM
+23 MTTGIKAD
-38 TYLSGGFTYF
+38 
-48 INTSATTPYA
+48 
-58 VIGNIPNQESVSL
+58 NIPNQEPVTL
-71 PSSVSYKNKN
+71 ASSVSYKNK
-81 YPVKEIG
+81 K
-88 FRGGY
+88 
-93 DKNGGKIQE
+93 
-102 SYVTG
+102 
-107 DKVKE
+107 
-112 LHYTSSVSFVRI
+112 
-124 KLPNDMV
+124 
-131 VYVPDSIMS
+131 
-140 DAIKQLNKYK
+140 
-150 IVSDNGLYSLP
+150 SDNGLYSLP
-161 SNVHPTYGEITHNN
+161 SNVHPTSGEITHNN

-180 GDGIMEVI
+180 GDGILEVV
-188 GATQFDYSTGSHL
+188 GRGSNNGYLH
-201 ELVSTPTGNVLQSIS
+201 LVSTPTGNVLQSVS
-216 NNSKHIFKKF
+216 NNDYREFNKF
-226 IKLDNTEAVYAEG
+226 IKLDNTEAVYAYKENG
-239 KTISGNEHFHIA
+239 IDGAVLA

-256 AQTTPGAVRVGV
+256 VQTTTGPGGGCV
-268 FGDLN
+268 FGDIN

-279 CICWDDYESFNSKK
+279 HINWNDYNSFDSKK
-293 NVINAYIRKADG
+293 NVIKAYIRKADG

-326 GNYTPGSRLPSLSD
+326 GNYTPGSRIPSLSD

-346 GEREYID
+346 GERVYID
-353 ETEETDAEMSSMMK
+353 ETEETDAKMSSPMK

-433 DFGAGKVTLYLTKA
+433 DFGAGKVTLYLTNA
-447 DGSLGDGKELFENS
+447 DGSLGDGKQLFENS

-480 FFIPNKDITYIVFYR
+480 FFIPNNDITYIVFYR

-538 GTYDYLLKCDL
+538 CTYDYLLKCDL
-549 KKVEV
+549 KKTEV
-554 TVTALD
+554 TVTALDEPNKPKNHSNNDD

-575 EYGYSTGYPLYTFV
+575 EYGYSCGSTFV

-610 QFFADANKLRI
+610 QFFANANKLRI

-666 NGNMGM
+666 GGNMGM
-672 ALSYMFDAERL
+672 SLSYMFDAERL

-704 SDECVYEHKQ
+704 SDDCVYEHKQ

-768 HTAGNLKVSV
+768 HAAGKLKVSV

-795 VLPFTMI
+795 VLPFAEI
-802 FDSNSIRINNV
+802 FDSTNLDFRFQNV

-821 PEIYDRYSS
+821 PEIYNAFGISNP
-830 IYNLNTK
+830 IYNFNAK

-843 KKSFNSDLSD
+843 KKSFNSDLTNN
-853 RMTPFDYNY
+853 MIPFDYNY
-862 DGYPDFLLD
+862 DGYPDFFLA

-894 GIYSSPSYPA
+894 GVYSSPSYLA
-904 TKPILDYNNDGKID
+904 NKPILDYNNDGKFD
-918 FLGYL
+918 FVGYL

-931 SLKTTEQG
+931 LLKSTELK
-939 FGYYK
+939 FGYNVNK
-944 KTGTICDFNRDG
+944 ICDFNRDG
-956 YWDIALDEYGK
+956 YWDLVSDDYRE

-972 KTASAN
+972 KTVSSN
-978 VANEYEQK
+978 VANDYEKK
-986 LAVKT
+986 LAVK
-991 IDDGNGHLEGIADL
+991 INNYNKYKYLKDIADL
-1005 NNDGYPDFLLK
+1005 NNDGYPDFLIENK
-1016 NNNNEHIVIKGKPV
+1016 NNEYVVIKGKPV
-1030 DQWPCDEVVMTIPS
+1030 DQWPCDEVVMTIHS
-1044 SYSLTVSNDLDNN
+1044 SYPLMVSNDLDNN
-1057 GFVDLVTCL
+1057 GFVDLVTPSVGFDL
-1066 KYHPVGGDQ
+1066 TKYI
-1075 TQYCVYLIQPDFK
+1075 YLIQPDFK
-1088 YTKVNYPYRTD
+1088 YAKVNNPYGTEI
-1099 FISDQLL
+1099 ISNNLL
-1106 WQPLFPGDYANG
+1106 WQPLFPGDYAIG

-1132 NLRVGITDKGMLLKW
+1132 NLRVGMTDKGMLLKW

-1200 KATQMYIPLDVLK
+1200 RATQMYIPLDVLK

-1251 HEMVAKGE
+1251 HQMVAKGE

-1271 NYTIKAGTDATVNDK
+1271 NYTIKAGTDATINDK

-1340 KRPKTEF
+1340 KRPKTMF

-1476 IRLLADNNVQS
+1476 IRLLANNNVQT

-1505 TKGYSLVWNAYEGM
+1505 TNGYSLVWNAYEGM

-1566 ASTQQL
+1566 ASTQQF

-1581 TTNAYMLSNAVST
+1581 TSNAYMLSNAVST

-1631 MLPTNASLT
+1631 MLPTNASLSD
-1640 GVKWS
+1640 VRWS

-1683 YSEKKIFIKGSYYYE
+1683 YSEKKIFIKGTYHYE

-1718 PVAYPSYLRTGSILV
+1718 RVAYPSYLKASSILV
-1733 NATNNCIYIDLDNYV
+1733 NATNNCIYIDHDNYV
-1748 VMGVEPGSG
+1748 VTGVEPGSG

-1779 PSGIEQISTATSNTT
+1779 PSGIEQISTTTSNTT

>member
-1 MKSIFFTPPRRYF
+1 
-14 RRLGIILFL
+14 
-23 LLMTTGIKADRDVYM
+23 MTTGIKAD
-38 TYLSGGFTYF
+38 
-48 INTSATTPYA
+48 
-58 VIGNIPNQESVSL
+58 NIPNQEPVTL
-71 PSSVSYKNKN
+71 ASSVSYKNK
-81 YPVKEIG
+81 K
-88 FRGGY
+88 
-93 DKNGGKIQE
+93 
-102 SYVTG
+102 
-107 DKVKE
+107 
-112 LHYTSSVSFVRI
+112 
-124 KLPNDMV
+124 
-131 VYVPDSIMS
+131 
-140 DAIKQLNKYK
+140 
-150 IVSDNGLYSLP
+150 SDNGLYSLP
-161 SNVHPTYGEITHNN
+161 SNVHPTSGEITHNN

-180 GDGIMEVI
+180 GDGILEVV
-188 GATQFDYSTGSHL
+188 GRGSNNGYLH
-201 ELVSTPTGNVLQSIS
+201 LVSTPTGNVLQSVS
-216 NNSKHIFKKF
+216 NNDYREFNKF
-226 IKLDNTEAVYAEG
+226 IKLDNTEAVYAYKENG
-239 KTISGNEHFHIA
+239 IDGAVLA

-256 AQTTPGAVRVGV
+256 VQTTTGPGGGCV
-268 FGDLN
+268 FGDIN

-279 CICWDDYESFNSKK
+279 HINWNDYNSFDSKK
-293 NVINAYIRKADG
+293 NVIKAYIRKADG

-326 GNYTPGSRLPSLSD
+326 GNYTPGSRIPSLSD

-346 GEREYID
+346 GERVYID
-353 ETEETDAEMSSMMK
+353 ETEETDAKMSSPMK

-433 DFGAGKVTLYLTKA
+433 DFGAGKVTLYLTNA
-447 DGSLGDGKELFENS
+447 DGSLGDGKQLFENS

-480 FFIPNKDITYIVFYR
+480 FFIPNNDITYIVFYR

-538 GTYDYLLKCDL
+538 CTYDYLLKCDL
-549 KKVEV
+549 KKTEV
-554 TVTALD
+554 TVTALDEPNKPKNHSNNDD

-575 EYGYSTGYPLYTFV
+575 EYGYSCGSTFV

-610 QFFADANKLRI
+610 QFFANANKLRI

-666 NGNMGM
+666 GGNMGM
-672 ALSYMFDAERL
+672 SLSYMFDAERL

-704 SDECVYEHKQ
+704 SDDCVYEHKQ

-737 NPRSDAKYTWNV
+737 NPRSDAKYSWNV
-749 ENGTLI
+749 ENGTII

-768 HTAGNLKVSV
+768 HAAGNLKVSV

-795 VLPFTMI
+795 VLPFAEI
-802 FDSNSIRINNV
+802 FDSTDLDFRFQNV

-821 PEIYDRYSS
+821 PEIYNAFGISNP
-830 IYNLNTK
+830 IYNFNAK

-843 KKSFNSDLSD
+843 KKSFNSDLTNN
-853 RMTPFDYNY
+853 MIPFDYNY
-862 DGYPDFLLD
+862 DGYPDFFLA

-894 GIYSSPSYPA
+894 GVYSSPSYLA
-904 TKPILDYNNDGKID
+904 NKPILDYNNDGKFD
-918 FLGYL
+918 FVGYL

-931 SLKTTEQG
+931 LLKSTELK
-939 FGYYK
+939 FGYNVNK
-944 KTGTICDFNRDG
+944 ICDFNRDG
-956 YWDIALDEYGK
+956 YWDLVSDDYRE

-972 KTASAN
+972 KTVSSN
-978 VANEYEQK
+978 VANDYEKK
-986 LAVKT
+986 LAVK
-991 IDDGNGHLEGIADL
+991 INNYNKYKYLKDIADL
-1005 NNDGYPDFLLK
+1005 NNDGYPDFLIENK
-1016 NNNNEHIVIKGKPV
+1016 NNEYVVIKGKPV
-1030 DQWPCDEVVMTIPS
+1030 DQWPCDEVVMTIHS
-1044 SYSLTVSNDLDNN
+1044 SYPLMVSNDLDNN
-1057 GFVDLVTCL
+1057 GFVDLVTPSVGFDL
-1066 KYHPVGGDQ
+1066 TKYI
-1075 TQYCVYLIQPDFK
+1075 YLIQPDFK
-1088 YTKVNYPYRTD
+1088 YAKVNNPYGTEI
-1099 FISDQLL
+1099 ISNNLL

-1118 LKSNIKNEAPAAPE
+1118 LKSNIKNEAPTAPE

-1147 DDAKDDRTPAAQ
+1147 DDAKDDRTPATQ

-1200 KATQMYIPLDVLK
+1200 RATQMYIPLDVLK

-1340 KRPKTEF
+1340 KRPKTMF

-1401 TEETMP
+1401 TEETMS
-1407 DANITGVL
+1407 DAIITGVL

-1441 TNRYNEFEVV
+1441 TSRYNEFEVV

-1476 IRLLADNNVQS
+1476 IRLLADNNVQT

-1581 TTNAYMLSNAVST
+1581 TSNAYMLSNAVST
-1594 AEAIEAVAATSI
+1594 DEATEAVAATSI

-1619 YNGNCRFHLTAT
+1619 YNGDCRFHLTAT

-1718 PVAYPSYLRTGSILV
+1718 RVAYPSYLRTGSILV
-1733 NATNNCIYIDLDNYV
+1733 NATNNCIYIDHDNYV
-1748 VMGVEPGSG
+1748 VTGVEPGSG

>member
-1 MKSIFFTPPRRYF
+1 MT
-14 RRLGIILFL
+14 
-23 LLMTTGIKADRDVYM
+23 TTGIKA
-38 TYLSGGFTYF
+38 
-48 INTSATTPYA
+48 
-58 VIGNIPNQESVSL
+58 GNIPNQESVTL
-71 PSSVSYKNKN
+71 ASSVSYKNK
-81 YPVKEIG
+81 K
-88 FRGGY
+88 
-93 DKNGGKIQE
+93 
-102 SYVTG
+102 
-107 DKVKE
+107 
-112 LHYTSSVSFVRI
+112 
-124 KLPNDMV
+124 
-131 VYVPDSIMS
+131 
-140 DAIKQLNKYK
+140 
-150 IVSDNGLYSLP
+150 SDNGLYSLP
-161 SNVHPTYGEITHNN
+161 SNVHPTSGDITHNN

-188 GATQFDYSTGSHL
+188 GTSRVNYETFLH
-201 ELVSTPTGNVLQSIS
+201 LVSTPTGNVLDSIR
-216 NNSKHIFKKF
+216 NKDFKEFKKF
-226 IKLDNTEAVYAEG
+226 IKLDNTEAVYAY
-239 KTISGNEHFHIA
+239 TGNVTYGAEHYIA

-256 AQTTPGAVRVGV
+256 AQTTVISVGDCV
-268 FGDLN
+268 FGDVN

-279 CICWDDYESFNSKK
+279 YISWDDYESFNSKK
-293 NVINAYIRKADG
+293 NVIKAYIRKADG

-433 DFGAGKVTLYLTKA
+433 DFGAGKVTLYLTNA
-447 DGSLGDGKELFENS
+447 DGSLGDGKQLFENS

-480 FFIPNKDITYIVFYR
+480 FFIPNNDITYIVFYR

-549 KKVEV
+549 KKTEV

-560 YANIVVGDFNNDGFT
+560 EPNKPKNTSSQNYYANIVVGDFNNDGFT
-575 EYGYSTGYPLYTFV
+575 EYGYSCGSTFV

-749 ENGTLI
+749 ENGTII

-768 HTAGNLKVSV
+768 HAAGNLKVSV

-795 VLPFTMI
+795 VLPFADI
-802 FDSNSIRINNV
+802 FGIRDLCHI

-821 PEIYDRYSS
+821 PEIYNRHNP
-830 IYNLNTK
+830 IYNFNSK
-837 GEKTEI
+837 GKKTEI

-862 DGYPDFLLD
+862 DGYPDFFLA
-871 RSSKNVYLNSGEQ
+871 RSSKNVYINSGEQ

-894 GIYSSPSYPA
+894 GIYSMLSNYV
-904 TKPILDYNNDGKID
+904 TMPILDYNNDGKFDIE
-918 FLGYL
+918 GYL
-923 NTTKASDT
+923 NTTKESDS
-931 SLKTTEQG
+931 SLKTTEQN

-944 KTGTICDFNRDG
+944 KTGIICDFNRDG

-978 VANEYEQK
+978 VANDYEQK

-991 IDDGNGHLEGIADL
+991 IDDGNGHLRGIADF
-1005 NNDGYPDFLLK
+1005 NNDGYPDFLIKNK
-1016 NNNNEHIVIKGKPV
+1016 NNEYVVIKGKPV
-1030 DQWPCDEVVMTIPS
+1030 DQWPCDEVVMTIHS

-1057 GFVDLVTCL
+1057 GFVDLVTASASR
-1066 KYHPVGGDQ
+1066 GDQ
-1075 TQYCVYLIQPDFK
+1075 SEYIYLIQPDFK
-1088 YTKVNYPYRTD
+1088 YAKVNYPFDYPRYDTD

-1118 LKSNIKNEAPAAPE
+1118 LKSNIKNEDPTAPE

-1147 DDAKDDRTPAAQ
+1147 DDAKDDRTPATQ

-1186 LADEATICSNVYYR
+1186 LADEATICSNVLYR

-1251 HEMVAKGE
+1251 HQMVAKGE

-1294 WSTSGEKTIDMI
+1294 WSTSGEKNIDMI

-1340 KRPKTEF
+1340 KRPKTMF

-1463 TASDNRIQTQRYR
+1463 TTSDNRIQTQRYR
-1476 IRLLADNNVQS
+1476 IRLLANNNIQT

-1566 ASTQQL
+1566 ASTQQF

-1581 TTNAYMLSNAVST
+1581 TSNAYMLSNAVST
-1594 AEAIEAVAATSI
+1594 TEATEAVAATSI

-1619 YNGNCRFHLTAT
+1619 YNGDCRFHLTAT
-1631 MLPTNASLT
+1631 MLPTNASLS

-1645 IVSGDNIAHLSAD
+1645 IVSGDNIAHLSSD

-1683 YSEKKIFIKGSYYYE
+1683 YSEKKIFIKGTYHYE

-1718 PVAYPSYLRTGSILV
+1718 RVAYPSYLKASSILV
-1733 NATNNCIYIDLDNYV
+1733 NATNNCIYIDHDNYV
-1748 VMGVEPGSG
+1748 VTGVEPGSG

-1794 KYYNL
+1794 RYYNL

>member
-1 MKSIFFTPPRRYF
+1 MT
-14 RRLGIILFL
+14 
-23 LLMTTGIKADRDVYM
+23 TTGIKA
-38 TYLSGGFTYF
+38 
-48 INTSATTPYA
+48 
-58 VIGNIPNQESVSL
+58 GNIPNQESVTL
-71 PSSVSYKNKN
+71 ASSVSYKNK
-81 YPVKEIG
+81 K
-88 FRGGY
+88 
-93 DKNGGKIQE
+93 
-102 SYVTG
+102 
-107 DKVKE
+107 
-112 LHYTSSVSFVRI
+112 
-124 KLPNDMV
+124 
-131 VYVPDSIMS
+131 
-140 DAIKQLNKYK
+140 
-150 IVSDNGLYSLP
+150 SDNGLYSLP
-161 SNVHPTYGEITHNN
+161 SNVHPTSGDITHNN

-188 GATQFDYSTGSHL
+188 GTSRVNYETFLH
-201 ELVSTPTGNVLQSIS
+201 LVSTPTGNVLDSIR
-216 NNSKHIFKKF
+216 NKDFKEFKKF
-226 IKLDNTEAVYAEG
+226 IKLDNTEAVYAY
-239 KTISGNEHFHIA
+239 TGNVTYGAEHYIA

-256 AQTTPGAVRVGV
+256 AQTTVISVGECV

-273 GDGLID
+273 GDGLTDYISLN
-279 CICWDDYESFNSKK
+279 DYESFDSKK
-293 NVINAYIRKADG
+293 NVIKAYIRKADG

-346 GEREYID
+346 GERVYID

-526 YEIIASL
+526 YEIMASL

-538 GTYDYLLKCDL
+538 GTHDYLLKCDL

-560 YANIVVGDFNNDGFT
+560 EPNDYSNIVVGDFNNDGFT
-575 EYGYSTGYPLYTFV
+575 EYGYSCGSTFV

-666 NGNMGM
+666 GGNMGM

-737 NPRSDAKYTWNV
+737 NPRSDAKYSWNV
-749 ENGTLI
+749 ENGTII

-768 HTAGNLKVSV
+768 HAAGNLKVSV

-795 VLPFTMI
+795 VLPFTKI
-802 FDSNSIRINNV
+802 FDYYTLEFYNV
-813 FDANQDGL
+813 FDANQDGK
-821 PEIYDRYSS
+821 PEIYNRNNP
-830 IYNLNTK
+830 IFNFNAK

-884 DNDFEYTTDA
+884 DNDFEYITDA
-894 GIYSSPSYPA
+894 GVYSSPSYPA

-918 FLGYL
+918 FVGYL

-931 SLKTTEQG
+931 SLKTTEQK
-939 FGYYK
+939 FGYYNNK
-944 KTGTICDFNRDG
+944 CIICDFNRDG
-956 YWDIALDEYGK
+956 YWDVASDEFRE
-967 INVYM
+967 INVYI
-972 KTASAN
+972 KTVSAN
-978 VANEYEQK
+978 VANDYEQK
-986 LAVKT
+986 LAVK
-991 IDDGNGHLEGIADL
+991 INYNGDYHLEGVADF

-1016 NNNNEHIVIKGKPV
+1016 NNNNERVVIKGKPV
-1030 DQWPCDEVVMTIPS
+1030 DQWPCDEVVMTIHS
-1044 SYSLTVSNDLDNN
+1044 SYPLTVSNDLDNN
-1057 GFVDLVTCL
+1057 GFVDLVTAIP
-1066 KYHPVGGDQ
+1066 KFSPVGGDQ

-1088 YTKVNYPYRTD
+1088 YAKVNYPRHDTD
-1099 FISDQLL
+1099 FISNELL
-1106 WQPLFPGDYANG
+1106 WQPLFPGDYAIG

-1132 NLRVGITDKGMLLKW
+1132 NLRVGMTDKGMLLKW

-1200 KATQMYIPLDVLK
+1200 RATQMYIPLDVLK

-1251 HEMVAKGE
+1251 HQMVAKGE

-1271 NYTIKAGTDATVNDK
+1271 NYTIKAGTDATINDK

-1340 KRPKTEF
+1340 KRPKTMF

-1374 DAGYNEVV
+1374 DAGYNEVI

-1407 DANITGVL
+1407 DAIITGVL

-1476 IRLLADNNVQS
+1476 IRLLANNKIQT

-1552 APAGTCFYAIAYVP
+1552 APAGTCLYAIAYVP

-1581 TTNAYMLSNAVST
+1581 TSNAYMLSNAVST
-1594 AEAIEAVAATSI
+1594 TEATETVAATSI

-1631 MLPTNASLT
+1631 MLPTNASLA

-1804 QSLQKGHIYITDKGK
+1804 QTLQKGHIYITDKGK

>member
-1 MKSIFFTPPRRYF
+1 MT
-14 RRLGIILFL
+14 
-23 LLMTTGIKADRDVYM
+23 TTGIKA
-38 TYLSGGFTYF
+38 
-48 INTSATTPYA
+48 
-58 VIGNIPNQESVSL
+58 GNISNQESVTL
-71 PSSVSYKNKN
+71 ASSVSYKNK
-81 YPVKEIG
+81 K
-88 FRGGY
+88 
-93 DKNGGKIQE
+93 
-102 SYVTG
+102 
-107 DKVKE
+107 
-112 LHYTSSVSFVRI
+112 
-124 KLPNDMV
+124 
-131 VYVPDSIMS
+131 
-140 DAIKQLNKYK
+140 
-150 IVSDNGLYSLP
+150 SDNGLYSLP
-161 SNVHPTYGEITHNN
+161 SNVHPTSGDITHNN

-188 GATQFDYSTGSHL
+188 GTSRVNYETFLH
-201 ELVSTPTGNVLQSIS
+201 LVSTPTGNVLDSIR
-216 NNSKHIFKKF
+216 NKDFKEFKKF
-226 IKLDNTEAVYAEG
+226 IKLDNTEAVYAY
-239 KTISGNEHFHIA
+239 TGNVTYGAEHYIA

-256 AQTTPGAVRVGV
+256 AQTTVISVGDCV
-268 FGDLN
+268 FGDVN

-279 CICWDDYESFNSKK
+279 YISWDDYESFNSKK
-293 NVINAYIRKADG
+293 NVIKAYIRKADG

-749 ENGTLI
+749 KNGTLI

-768 HTAGNLKVSV
+768 HAAGKLKVSV

-795 VLPFTMI
+795 VLPFTKI
-802 FDSNSIRINNV
+802 FDYYTLEFYNV
-813 FDANQDGL
+813 FDANQDGK
-821 PEIYDRYSS
+821 PEIYNRNNP
-830 IYNLNTK
+830 IFNFNAK

-884 DNDFEYTTDA
+884 DNDFEYITDA
-894 GIYSSPSYPA
+894 GVYSSPSYPA

-918 FLGYL
+918 FVGYL
-923 NTTKASDT
+923 NTTKESDT
-931 SLKTTEQG
+931 SLKTTEQN

-944 KTGTICDFNRDG
+944 KSGTICDFNRDG

-978 VANEYEQK
+978 FANDYEQK

-1016 NNNNEHIVIKGKPV
+1016 NNNNEHVVIKGKPV
-1030 DQWPCDEVVMTIPS
+1030 DQWPCDEVVMTIHT
-1044 SYSLTVSNDLDNN
+1044 SYPLTVSNDLDNN
-1057 GFVDLVTCL
+1057 GFVDLVTAR
-1066 KYHPVGGDQ
+1066 PTFSMVGGDQ

-1088 YTKVNYPYRTD
+1088 YAKVNYPRYDTD
-1099 FISDQLL
+1099 FISNELL
-1106 WQPLFPGDYANG
+1106 WQPLFPGDYAIG

-1132 NLRVGITDKGMLLKW
+1132 NLRVGMTDKGMLLKW

-1186 LADEATICSNVYYR
+1186 LADEATICSNVYYH

-1259 TCNVQFVGTQPS
+1259 TCNMQFVGTQPS
-1271 NYTIKAGTDATVNDK
+1271 NYTIKAGTDATINDK

-1340 KRPKTEF
+1340 KRPKTMF

-1476 IRLLADNNVQS
+1476 IRLLADNNVQT
-1487 STFSET
+1487 STLSDT

-1581 TTNAYMLSNAVST
+1581 TSNAYMLSNAVST
-1594 AEAIEAVAATSI
+1594 TEATEAVAATSI

-1631 MLPTNASLT
+1631 MLPTNASLS

-1658 GVLTSKGLDWGDVVV
+1658 GVLTCKGLDWGDVVV

-1683 YSEKKIFIKGSYYYE
+1683 YSEKTIGIKGSYYYE

-1718 PVAYPSYLRTGSILV
+1718 RVAYPSYLKASSILV
-1733 NATNNCIYIDLDNYV
+1733 NATNNCIYIDHDNYV
-1748 VMGVEPGSG
+1748 VTGVEPGSG

>member
-1 MKSIFFTPPRRYF
+1 MKYRLFFLILPLIINNRFVCVTYTHELCINHLIIFLMKSIFFTPPRRYF

-23 LLMTTGIKADRDVYM
+23 LLTTTGIKA
-38 TYLSGGFTYF
+38 
-48 INTSATTPYA
+48 
-58 VIGNIPNQESVSL
+58 GNISNQESVTL
-71 PSSVSYKNKN
+71 ASSVSYKNK
-81 YPVKEIG
+81 K
-88 FRGGY
+88 
-93 DKNGGKIQE
+93 
-102 SYVTG
+102 
-107 DKVKE
+107 
-112 LHYTSSVSFVRI
+112 
-124 KLPNDMV
+124 
-131 VYVPDSIMS
+131 
-140 DAIKQLNKYK
+140 
-150 IVSDNGLYSLP
+150 SDNGLYSLP
-161 SNVHPTYGEITHNN
+161 SNVHPTSGEITHNN

-188 GATQFDYSTGSHL
+188 GTSRVNYETFLH
-201 ELVSTPTGNVLQSIS
+201 LVSTPTGNVLDSIR
-216 NNSKHIFKKF
+216 NKDFKEFKKF
-226 IKLDNTEAVYAEG
+226 IKLDNTEAVYAY
-239 KTISGNEHFHIA
+239 TGNVTYGAEHYIA

-256 AQTTPGAVRVGV
+256 AQTTVISVGDCV
-268 FGDLN
+268 FGDVN

-279 CICWDDYESFNSKK
+279 YISWDDYESFNSKK
-293 NVINAYIRKADG
+293 NVIKAYIRKADG

-749 ENGTLI
+749 KNGTLI

-768 HTAGNLKVSV
+768 HAAGKLKVSV

-795 VLPFTMI
+795 VLPFTKI
-802 FDSNSIRINNV
+802 FDYYTLEFYNV
-813 FDANQDGL
+813 FDANQDGK
-821 PEIYDRYSS
+821 PEIYNRNNP
-830 IYNLNTK
+830 IFNFNAK

-884 DNDFEYTTDA
+884 DNDFEYITDA
-894 GIYSSPSYPA
+894 GVYSSPSYPA

-918 FLGYL
+918 FVGYL
-923 NTTKASDT
+923 NTTKESDT
-931 SLKTTEQG
+931 SLKTTEQN

-944 KTGTICDFNRDG
+944 KSGTICDFNRDG

-978 VANEYEQK
+978 VANDYEQK

-1016 NNNNEHIVIKGKPV
+1016 NNNNERVVIKGKPV
-1030 DQWPCDEVVMTIPS
+1030 DQWPCDEVVMTIHS
-1044 SYSLTVSNDLDNN
+1044 SYPLTVSNDLDNN
-1057 GFVDLVTCL
+1057 GFVDLVTAIP
-1066 KYHPVGGDQ
+1066 KFSPVGGDQ

-1088 YTKVNYPYRTD
+1088 YAKVNYPRHDTD
-1099 FISDQLL
+1099 FISNELL
-1106 WQPLFPGDYANG
+1106 WQPLFPGDYAIG
-1118 LKSNIKNEAPAAPE
+1118 LKSNIKNEAPTAPE

-1147 DDAKDDRTPAAQ
+1147 DDAKDDRTPATQ

-1171 KVGEKNAFLISPLNG
+1171 KVGKKNAFLISPLNG
-1186 LADEATICSNVYYR
+1186 LADEATICSNVYYH

-1259 TCNVQFVGTQPS
+1259 TCNMQFVGTQPS
-1271 NYTIKAGTDATVNDK
+1271 NYTIKAGTDATINDK

-1294 WSTSGEKTIDMI
+1294 WSTSSEKTIDMI

-1340 KRPKTEF
+1340 KRPKTMF

-1407 DANITGVL
+1407 DAIITGVL

-1463 TASDNRIQTQRYR
+1463 TTSDNRIQTQRYR
-1476 IRLLADNNVQS
+1476 IRLLANNNVQT

-1581 TTNAYMLSNAVST
+1581 TSNAYMLSNAVST
-1594 AEAIEAVAATSI
+1594 TEATEAVAATSI

-1619 YNGNCRFHLTAT
+1619 YNGDCRFHLTAT
-1631 MLPTNASLT
+1631 MLPTNASLS

-1645 IVSGDNIAHLSAD
+1645 IVSGDNIAHLSSD

-1683 YSEKKIFIKGSYYYE
+1683 YSEKKIFIKGTYHYE

-1718 PVAYPSYLRTGSILV
+1718 RVAYPSYLKAGSILV
-1733 NATNNCIYIDLDNYV
+1733 NATNNCIYIDHDNYV

>member
-1 MKSIFFTPPRRYF
+1 
-14 RRLGIILFL
+14 
-23 LLMTTGIKADRDVYM
+23 MTT
-38 TYLSGGFTYF
+38 
-48 INTSATTPYA
+48 
-58 VIGNIPNQESVSL
+58 
-71 PSSVSYKNKN
+71 
-81 YPVKEIG
+81 
-88 FRGGY
+88 
-93 DKNGGKIQE
+93 
-102 SYVTG
+102 
-107 DKVKE
+107 
-112 LHYTSSVSFVRI
+112 
-124 KLPNDMV
+124 
-131 VYVPDSIMS
+131 
-140 DAIKQLNKYK
+140 
-150 IVSDNGLYSLP
+150 
-161 SNVHPTYGEITHNN
+161 
-175 YYDVN
+175 
-180 GDGIMEVI
+180 
-188 GATQFDYSTGSHL
+188 
-201 ELVSTPTGNVLQSIS
+201 
-216 NNSKHIFKKF
+216 
-226 IKLDNTEAVYAEG
+226 
-239 KTISGNEHFHIA
+239 
-251 PWNNL
+251 
-256 AQTTPGAVRVGV
+256 
-268 FGDLN
+268 
-273 GDGLID
+273 
-279 CICWDDYESFNSKK
+279 
-293 NVINAYIRKADG
+293 
-305 TYEQQQL
+305 
-312 AITDDANELTTIAL
+312 
-326 GNYTPGSRLPSLSD
+326 
-340 GMFVKT
+340 
-346 GEREYID
+346 
-353 ETEETDAEMSSMMK
+353 
-367 SVASDSEGYD
+367 
-377 SADKIYFKDMNGDGL
+377 
-392 QDIVTQKYVFY
+392 
-403 NLGNNRFFRSAHVG
+403 
-417 KIFSADV
+417 
-424 NGDGINDYV
+424 
-433 DFGAGKVTLYLTKA
+433 
-447 DGSLGDGKELFENS
+447 
-461 AMQNAF
+461 
-467 FGDFDRDGDVDLL
+467 
-480 FFIPNKDITYIVFYR
+480 
-495 NDGNGE
+495 
-501 FKRKETYIDG
+501 
-511 KYTSYTCKDYDGDGL
+511 
-526 YEIIASL
+526 
-533 ADDNY
+533 
-538 GTYDYLLKCDL
+538 
-549 KKVEV
+549 
-554 TVTALD
+554 
-560 YANIVVGDFNNDGFT
+560 
-575 EYGYSTGYPLYTFV
+575 
-589 YGPIPNAKKN
+589 
-599 TAPSKMQKPQA
+599 
-610 QFFADANKLRI
+610 
-621 TWQRGSDAQ
+621 
-630 TSACDLTYELRIGT
+630 
-644 QPGKGDILY
+644 
-653 ANSLADGRRRNLF
+653 
-666 NGNMGM
+666 
-672 ALSYMFDAERL
+672 
-683 DAGKYY
+683 
-689 ISVQAIDAGGLGGAW
+689 
-704 SDECVYEHKQ
+704 
-714 TAPSI
+714 
-719 AQLPVNITA
+719 
-728 ADTLQLRVN
+728 
-737 NPRSDAKYTWNV
+737 
-749 ENGTLI
+749 
-755 SQSNNGST
+755 
-763 AQAIL
+763 
-768 HTAGNLKVSV
+768 
-778 AMELGGQT
+778 
-786 YKSKEKTLS
+786 
-795 VLPFTMI
+795 
-802 FDSNSIRINNV
+802 
-813 FDANQDGL
+813 
-821 PEIYDRYSS
+821 
-830 IYNLNTK
+830 
-837 GEKTEI
+837 
-843 KKSFNSDLSD
+843 
-853 RMTPFDYNY
+853 FDYNY
-862 DGYPDFLLD
+862 DGYPDFFLA

-884 DNDFEYTTDA
+884 DNDFEYTTDT
-894 GIYSSPSYPA
+894 GVYSSPSYLA
-904 TKPILDYNNDGKID
+904 NKPILDYNNDGKID
-918 FLGYL
+918 FVGYL
-923 NTTKASDT
+923 NTTKESDT
-931 SLKTTEQG
+931 SLKSTEQK
-939 FGYYK
+939 FGYWNYK
-944 KTGTICDFNRDG
+944 YIICDFNRDG
-956 YWDIALDEYGK
+956 YWDVASDEFRE

-978 VANEYEQK
+978 VANDYEQK

-1016 NNNNEHIVIKGKPV
+1016 NNNNEHVVIKGKPV

-1044 SYSLTVSNDLDNN
+1044 SYSLMVSNDLDNN
-1057 GFVDLVTCL
+1057 GFVDLVTAR
-1066 KYHPVGGDQ
+1066 PRFSQVGGDD

-1088 YTKVNYPYRTD
+1088 YAKVNYPRYDTD
-1099 FISDQLL
+1099 FISNELL
-1106 WQPLFPGDYANG
+1106 WQPLFPGDYAIG
-1118 LKSNIKNEAPAAPE
+1118 LKSNIKNEAPTAPE

-1186 LADEATICSNVYYR
+1186 LADEATICSNVYYH

-1251 HEMVAKGE
+1251 HQMVAKGE

-1333 KDTPISV
+1333 KDTPINV
-1340 KRPKTEF
+1340 KRPKTMF

-1401 TEETMP
+1401 TEDTMP

-1463 TASDNRIQTQRYR
+1463 TTSDNRIQTQRYR
-1476 IRLLADNNVQS
+1476 IRLLANNNIQT

-1552 APAGTCFYAIAYVP
+1552 APAGTCLYAIAYVP

-1581 TTNAYMLSNAVST
+1581 TSNAYMLSNAVST
-1594 AEAIEAVAATSI
+1594 DEATEAVAATSI

-1631 MLPTNASLT
+1631 MLPTNASLA

-1705 KTTIEVGEKMQLT
+1705 KTTIEVGKKMQLT

>member
-1 MKSIFFTPPRRYF
+1 MT
-14 RRLGIILFL
+14 
-23 LLMTTGIKADRDVYM
+23 TTGIKA
-38 TYLSGGFTYF
+38 
-48 INTSATTPYA
+48 
-58 VIGNIPNQESVSL
+58 GNIPNQESVTL
-71 PSSVSYKNKN
+71 ASSVSYKNK
-81 YPVKEIG
+81 K
-88 FRGGY
+88 
-93 DKNGGKIQE
+93 
-102 SYVTG
+102 
-107 DKVKE
+107 
-112 LHYTSSVSFVRI
+112 
-124 KLPNDMV
+124 
-131 VYVPDSIMS
+131 
-140 DAIKQLNKYK
+140 
-150 IVSDNGLYSLP
+150 SDNGLYSLP
-161 SNVHPTYGEITHNN
+161 SNVHPTSGDITHNN

-188 GATQFDYSTGSHL
+188 GTSRVNYETFLH
-201 ELVSTPTGNVLQSIS
+201 LVSTPTGNVLDSIR
-216 NNSKHIFKKF
+216 NKDFKEFKKF
-226 IKLDNTEAVYAEG
+226 IKLDNTEAVYAY
-239 KTISGNEHFHIA
+239 TGNVTYGAEHYIA

-256 AQTTPGAVRVGV
+256 AQTTVISVGDCV
-268 FGDLN
+268 FGDVN

-279 CICWDDYESFNSKK
+279 YISWDDYESFNSKK
-293 NVINAYIRKADG
+293 NVIKAYIRKADG

-666 NGNMGM
+666 GGNMGM

-749 ENGTLI
+749 ENGTII

-768 HTAGNLKVSV
+768 HAAGNLKVSV

-795 VLPFTMI
+795 VLPFTKI
-802 FDSNSIRINNV
+802 FDYYTLEFYNV
-813 FDANQDGL
+813 FDANQDGK
-821 PEIYDRYSS
+821 PEIYNRNNP
-830 IYNLNTK
+830 IFNFNAK

-862 DGYPDFLLD
+862 DGYPDFFLA

-894 GIYSSPSYPA
+894 GVYSSPSYLA
-904 TKPILDYNNDGKID
+904 NKPILDYNNDGKID
-918 FLGYL
+918 FVGYL

-931 SLKTTEQG
+931 SLKTTEQN

-944 KTGTICDFNRDG
+944 KTGIICDFNRDG
-956 YWDIALDEYGK
+956 YWDVALDEYGK

-978 VANEYEQK
+978 VANDYEQK
-986 LAVKT
+986 LAVK
-991 IDDGNGHLEGIADL
+991 INDNGSFYLKGVADF
-1005 NNDGYPDFLLK
+1005 NNDGYPDFLMSHSS
-1016 NNNNEHIVIKGKPV
+1016 NEYVVIKGKPV
-1030 DQWPCDEVVMTIPS
+1030 DQWPCDEVVMTIHT
-1044 SYSLTVSNDLDNN
+1044 SYPLTVSNDLDNN
-1057 GFVDLVTCL
+1057 GFVDLVTAR
-1066 KYHPVGGDQ
+1066 PTFSMVGGDQ

-1088 YTKVNYPYRTD
+1088 YAKVNYPRYDTD

-1106 WQPLFPGDYANG
+1106 WQPLFPGDYAIG
-1118 LKSNIKNEAPAAPE
+1118 LKSNIKNEAPTAPE

-1147 DDAKDDRTPAAQ
+1147 DDAKDDRTPATQ

-1186 LADEATICSNVYYR
+1186 LADEATICSNVYYH

-1213 SGESYEVQVQAIDL
+1213 SGESYEIQVQAIDL

-1251 HEMVAKGE
+1251 HQMVAKGE

-1340 KRPKTEF
+1340 KRPKTMF

-1374 DAGYNEVV
+1374 DVGYNEVI

-1407 DANITGVL
+1407 DAIITGVL

-1476 IRLLADNNVQS
+1476 IRLLADNNVQT
-1487 STFSET
+1487 STISET

-1566 ASTQQL
+1566 ASTQQF

-1581 TTNAYMLSNAVST
+1581 TSNAYMLSNAVST
-1594 AEAIEAVAATSI
+1594 TEATEAVAATSI

-1619 YNGNCRFHLTAT
+1619 YNGDCRFHLTAT
-1631 MLPTNASLT
+1631 MLPTNASLS

-1645 IVSGDNIAHLSAD
+1645 IVSGDNIAHLSSD

-1683 YSEKKIFIKGSYYYE
+1683 YSEKKIFIKGTYHYE

-1718 PVAYPSYLRTGSILV
+1718 RVAYPSYLKASSILV
-1733 NATNNCIYIDLDNYV
+1733 NATNNCIYIDHDNYV
-1748 VMGVEPGSG
+1748 VTGVEPGSG

-1794 KYYNL
+1794 RYYNL

>member
-1 MKSIFFTPPRRYF
+1 
-14 RRLGIILFL
+14 
-23 LLMTTGIKADRDVYM
+23 MTTGIKAD
-38 TYLSGGFTYF
+38 
-48 INTSATTPYA
+48 
-58 VIGNIPNQESVSL
+58 NIPNQEPVTL
-71 PSSVSYKNKN
+71 ASSVSYKNK
-81 YPVKEIG
+81 K
-88 FRGGY
+88 
-93 DKNGGKIQE
+93 
-102 SYVTG
+102 
-107 DKVKE
+107 
-112 LHYTSSVSFVRI
+112 
-124 KLPNDMV
+124 
-131 VYVPDSIMS
+131 
-140 DAIKQLNKYK
+140 
-150 IVSDNGLYSLP
+150 SDNGLYSLP
-161 SNVHPTYGEITHNN
+161 SNVHPTSGEITHNN

-180 GDGIMEVI
+180 GDGILEVV
-188 GATQFDYSTGSHL
+188 GRGSNNGYLH
-201 ELVSTPTGNVLQSIS
+201 LVSTPTGNVLQSVS
-216 NNSKHIFKKF
+216 NNDYREFNKF
-226 IKLDNTEAVYAEG
+226 IKLDNTEAVYAYKENG
-239 KTISGNEHFHIA
+239 IDGAVLA

-256 AQTTPGAVRVGV
+256 VQTTTGPGGGCV
-268 FGDLN
+268 FGDIN

-279 CICWDDYESFNSKK
+279 HINWNDYNSFDSKK
-293 NVINAYIRKADG
+293 NVIKAYIRKADG

-326 GNYTPGSRLPSLSD
+326 GNYTPGSRIPSLSD

-346 GEREYID
+346 GERIYID
-353 ETEETDAEMSSMMK
+353 ETEETDAKMSSPMK

-377 SADKIYFKDMNGDGL
+377 SVDKIYFKDMNGDGL

-433 DFGAGKVTLYLTKA
+433 DFGAGKVTLYLTNA
-447 DGSLGDGKELFENS
+447 DGSLGDGKQLFENS

-480 FFIPNKDITYIVFYR
+480 FFIPNNDITYIVFYR

-538 GTYDYLLKCDL
+538 CTYDYLLKCDL
-549 KKVEV
+549 KKTEV
-554 TVTALD
+554 TVTALDEPNKPKNHSNNDD

-575 EYGYSTGYPLYTFV
+575 EYGYSCGSTFV

-610 QFFADANKLRI
+610 QFFANANKLRI

-666 NGNMGM
+666 GGNMGM
-672 ALSYMFDAERL
+672 SLSYMFDAERL

-704 SDECVYEHKQ
+704 SDDCVYEHKQ

-768 HTAGNLKVSV
+768 HAAGKLKVSV

-795 VLPFTMI
+795 VLPFAEI
-802 FDSNSIRINNV
+802 FDSTNLDFRFQNV

-821 PEIYDRYSS
+821 PEIYNAFGISNP
-830 IYNLNTK
+830 IYNFNAK

-843 KKSFNSDLSD
+843 KKSFNSDLTNN
-853 RMTPFDYNY
+853 MIPFDYNY
-862 DGYPDFLLD
+862 DGYPDFFLA

-894 GIYSSPSYPA
+894 GVYSSPSYLA
-904 TKPILDYNNDGKID
+904 NKPILDYNNDGKFD
-918 FLGYL
+918 FVGYL

-931 SLKTTEQG
+931 LLKSTELK
-939 FGYYK
+939 FGYNVNK
-944 KTGTICDFNRDG
+944 ICDFNRDG
-956 YWDIALDEYGK
+956 YWDLVSDDYRE

-972 KTASAN
+972 KTVSSN
-978 VANEYEQK
+978 VANDYEKK
-986 LAVKT
+986 LAVK
-991 IDDGNGHLEGIADL
+991 INNYNKYKYLKDIADL
-1005 NNDGYPDFLLK
+1005 NNDGYPDFLIENK
-1016 NNNNEHIVIKGKPV
+1016 NNEYVVIKGKPV
-1030 DQWPCDEVVMTIPS
+1030 DQWPCDEVVMTIHS
-1044 SYSLTVSNDLDNN
+1044 SYPLMVSNDLDNN
-1057 GFVDLVTCL
+1057 GFVDLVTPSVGFDL
-1066 KYHPVGGDQ
+1066 TKYI
-1075 TQYCVYLIQPDFK
+1075 YLIQPDFK
-1088 YTKVNYPYRTD
+1088 YAKVNNPYGTEI
-1099 FISDQLL
+1099 ISNNLL
-1106 WQPLFPGDYANG
+1106 WQPLFPGDYAIG

-1171 KVGEKNAFLISPLNG
+1171 KIGEKNAFLISPLNG
-1186 LADEATICSNVYYR
+1186 LADEATICSNVYYH

-1271 NYTIKAGTDATVNDK
+1271 NYTIKAGTDATINDK

-1294 WSTSGEKTIDMI
+1294 WSTSGEKNIDMI

-1340 KRPKTEF
+1340 KRPKTMF

-1374 DAGYNEVV
+1374 DAGYNEVI

-1407 DANITGVL
+1407 DAIITGVL

-1463 TASDNRIQTQRYR
+1463 TTSDNRIQTQRYR
-1476 IRLLADNNVQS
+1476 IRLLADNNVQT

-1541 AGSLQNYTDIS
+1541 AGSQQNYTDIS
-1552 APAGTCFYAIAYVP
+1552 APAGTCLYAIAYVP

-1581 TTNAYMLSNAVST
+1581 TSNAYMLSNAVST
-1594 AEAIEAVAATSI
+1594 TEATEAVAATSI

-1619 YNGNCRFHLTAT
+1619 YNGDCRFHLTAT
-1631 MLPTNASLT
+1631 MLPTNASLA

>member
-23 LLMTTGIKADRDVYM
+23 LLTTTGIKA
-38 TYLSGGFTYF
+38 
-48 INTSATTPYA
+48 
-58 VIGNIPNQESVSL
+58 GNIPNQESVTL
-71 PSSVSYKNKN
+71 ASSVSYKNK
-81 YPVKEIG
+81 K
-88 FRGGY
+88 
-93 DKNGGKIQE
+93 
-102 SYVTG
+102 
-107 DKVKE
+107 
-112 LHYTSSVSFVRI
+112 
-124 KLPNDMV
+124 
-131 VYVPDSIMS
+131 
-140 DAIKQLNKYK
+140 
-150 IVSDNGLYSLP
+150 SDNGLYSLP
-161 SNVHPTYGEITHNN
+161 SNVHPTSGEITHNN

-180 GDGIMEVI
+180 GDGIMEVV
-188 GATQFDYSTGSHL
+188 GMGSNNGYLH
-201 ELVSTPTGNVLQSIS
+201 LVSTPTGNVLQSVS
-216 NNSKHIFKKF
+216 NNDYRKFNKF
-226 IKLDNTEAVYAEG
+226 IKLDNTEAVYAYKENG
-239 KTISGNEHFHIA
+239 IDGAVLA

-256 AQTTPGAVRVGV
+256 AQTTTGPGGGCV
-268 FGDLN
+268 FGDIN

-279 CICWDDYESFNSKK
+279 HINWNDYNSFDSKK

-326 GNYTPGSRLPSLSD
+326 GNYTPGSRIPSLSD

-353 ETEETDAEMSSMMK
+353 ETEETDAKMSSPMK

-433 DFGAGKVTLYLTKA
+433 DFGAGKVTLYLTNA
-447 DGSLGDGKELFENS
+447 DGSLGDGKQLFENS

-480 FFIPNKDITYIVFYR
+480 FFIPNNDITYIVFYR

-538 GTYDYLLKCDL
+538 CTYDYLLKCDL
-549 KKVEV
+549 KKTEV
-554 TVTALD
+554 TVTALDEPNKPKNHSNNDD

-575 EYGYSTGYPLYTFV
+575 EYGYSCGSTFV

-610 QFFADANKLRI
+610 QFFANANKLRI

-666 NGNMGM
+666 GGNMGM
-672 ALSYMFDAERL
+672 SLSYMFDAERL

-704 SDECVYEHKQ
+704 SDDCVYEHKQ

-737 NPRSDAKYTWNV
+737 NPRSDAKYSWNV
-749 ENGTLI
+749 ENGTII

-768 HTAGNLKVSV
+768 HAAGNLKVSV

-795 VLPFTMI
+795 VLPFAEI
-802 FDSNSIRINNV
+802 FDSTDLDFRFQNV
-813 FDANQDGL
+813 FDTNQDGL
-821 PEIYDRYSS
+821 PEIYNAFGISNP
-830 IYNLNTK
+830 IYNFNSK

-843 KKSFNSDLSD
+843 KKSFNSDLTND
-853 RMTPFDYNY
+853 MIPFDYNY
-862 DGYPDFLLD
+862 DGYPDFFLA

-894 GIYSSPSYPA
+894 GVYSSPSYLA
-904 TKPILDYNNDGKID
+904 NKPILDYNNDGKID
-918 FLGYL
+918 FVGYL

-931 SLKTTEQG
+931 SLKTTEQK
-939 FGYYK
+939 FGYYE

-978 VANEYEQK
+978 FANDYEQK

-1016 NNNNEHIVIKGKPV
+1016 NNNNEHVVIKGKPV

-1044 SYSLTVSNDLDNN
+1044 SYPLTVSNDLDNN
-1057 GFVDLVTCL
+1057 GFVDLVTAR
-1066 KYHPVGGDQ
+1066 PTFSMVGGDQ

-1088 YTKVNYPYRTD
+1088 YAKVNYPRYDTD
-1099 FISDQLL
+1099 FISNELL
-1106 WQPLFPGDYANG
+1106 WQPLFPGDYAIG

-1251 HEMVAKGE
+1251 HQMVAKGE

-1271 NYTIKAGTDATVNDK
+1271 NYTIKAGTDATINDK

-1340 KRPKTEF
+1340 KRPKTMF

-1374 DAGYNEVV
+1374 DAGNNEVI

-1407 DANITGVL
+1407 DAIITGVL

-1441 TNRYNEFEVV
+1441 TSRYNEFEVV

-1463 TASDNRIQTQRYR
+1463 TTSDNRIQTQRYR
-1476 IRLLADNNVQS
+1476 IRLLADNNVQT
-1487 STFSET
+1487 STLSET

-1552 APAGTCFYAIAYVP
+1552 APAGTCLYAIAYMP
-1566 ASTQQL
+1566 ASTQQF

-1581 TTNAYMLSNAVST
+1581 TSNAYMLSNAVST
-1594 AEAIEAVAATSI
+1594 AEATEAVAATSI

-1718 PVAYPSYLRTGSILV
+1718 RVAYPSYLKANSILV
-1733 NATNNCIYIDLDNYV
+1733 NATNNCIYIDHDNYV
-1748 VMGVEPGSG
+1748 VTGVEPGSG

-1779 PSGIEQISTATSNTT
+1779 PSGIEQISTTTSNTT

>member
-1 MKSIFFTPPRRYF
+1 MT
-14 RRLGIILFL
+14 
-23 LLMTTGIKADRDVYM
+23 TTGIKA
-38 TYLSGGFTYF
+38 
-48 INTSATTPYA
+48 
-58 VIGNIPNQESVSL
+58 GNIPNQESVTL
-71 PSSVSYKNKN
+71 ASSVSYKNK
-81 YPVKEIG
+81 K
-88 FRGGY
+88 
-93 DKNGGKIQE
+93 
-102 SYVTG
+102 
-107 DKVKE
+107 
-112 LHYTSSVSFVRI
+112 
-124 KLPNDMV
+124 
-131 VYVPDSIMS
+131 
-140 DAIKQLNKYK
+140 
-150 IVSDNGLYSLP
+150 SDNGLYSLP
-161 SNVHPTYGEITHNN
+161 SNVHPTSGDITHNN

-188 GATQFDYSTGSHL
+188 GTSRVNYETFLH
-201 ELVSTPTGNVLQSIS
+201 LVSTPTGNVLDSIR
-216 NNSKHIFKKF
+216 NKDFKEFKKF
-226 IKLDNTEAVYAEG
+226 IKLDNTEAVYAY
-239 KTISGNEHFHIA
+239 TGNVTYGAEHYIA

-256 AQTTPGAVRVGV
+256 AQTTVISVGDCV
-268 FGDLN
+268 FGDVN

-279 CICWDDYESFNSKK
+279 YISWDDYESFNSKK
-293 NVINAYIRKADG
+293 NVIKAYIRKADG

-666 NGNMGM
+666 GGNMGM

-749 ENGTLI
+749 ENGTII

-768 HTAGNLKVSV
+768 HAAGNLKVSV

-795 VLPFTMI
+795 VLPFTKI
-802 FDSNSIRINNV
+802 FDYYTLEFYNV
-813 FDANQDGL
+813 FDANQDGK
-821 PEIYDRYSS
+821 PEIYNRNNP
-830 IYNLNTK
+830 IFNFNAK

-884 DNDFEYTTDA
+884 DNDFEYITDA

-904 TKPILDYNNDGKID
+904 TKPILDYNNDGK
-918 FLGYL
+918 
-923 NTTKASDT
+923 
-931 SLKTTEQG
+931 
-939 FGYYK
+939 
-944 KTGTICDFNRDG
+944 NR
-956 YWDIALDEYGK
+956 
-967 INVYM
+967 
-972 KTASAN
+972 
-978 VANEYEQK
+978 
-986 LAVKT
+986 
-991 IDDGNGHLEGIADL
+991 
-1005 NNDGYPDFLLK
+1005 F
-1016 NNNNEHIVIKGKPV
+1016 
-1030 DQWPCDEVVMTIPS
+1030 
-1044 SYSLTVSNDLDNN
+1044 
-1057 GFVDLVTCL
+1057 
-1066 KYHPVGGDQ
+1066 
-1075 TQYCVYLIQPDFK
+1075 
-1088 YTKVNYPYRTD
+1088 R
-1099 FISDQLL
+1099 
-1106 WQPLFPGDYANG
+1106 
-1118 LKSNIKNEAPAAPE
+1118 
-1132 NLRVGITDKGMLLKW
+1132 R
-1147 DDAKDDRTPAAQ
+1147 
-1159 MRYNVSVKYKNK
+1159 
-1171 KVGEKNAFLISPLNG
+1171 
-1186 LADEATICSNVYYR
+1186 
-1200 KATQMYIPLDVLK
+1200 
-1213 SGESYEVQVQAIDL
+1213 
-1227 MGAHS
+1227 
-1232 PMTKPVE
+1232 
-1239 IKVNTNGYLSAA
+1239 LS
-1251 HEMVAKGE
+1251 
-1259 TCNVQFVGTQPS
+1259 
-1271 NYTIKAGTDATVNDK
+1271 
-1286 GNGKLSIS
+1286 
-1294 WSTSGEKTIDMI
+1294 
-1306 ADGCTF
+1306 
-1312 STIVKVY
+1312 
-1319 APEDFALAIPSKVM
+1319 
-1333 KDTPISV
+1333 
-1340 KRPKTEF
+1340 
-1347 DNDISYFNVKGV
+1347 
-1359 TKSQTTNDGFILTLG
+1359 
-1374 DAGYNEVV
+1374 
-1382 SSVGFND
+1382 
-1389 GSECTFVNKTTV
+1389 
-1401 TEETMP
+1401 
-1407 DANITGVL
+1407 
-1415 ADGNHY
+1415 
-1421 RVNWNTSVPQMVDR
+1421 
-1435 VEILRE
+1435 
-1441 TNRYNEFEVV
+1441 
-1451 ATMPVSQGSWLD
+1451 
-1463 TASDNRIQTQRYR
+1463 
-1476 IRLLADNNVQS
+1476 
-1487 STFSET
+1487 
-1493 HKPLHVT
+1493 
-1500 IYKSA
+1500 
-1505 TKGYSLVWNAYEGM
+1505 
-1519 DIESYRI
+1519 
-1526 LRGTSTDNLTQIAEV
+1526 
-1541 AGSLQNYTDIS
+1541 
-1552 APAGTCFYAIAYVP
+1552 
-1566 ASTQQL
+1566 
-1572 AESCAMRSN
+1572 
-1581 TTNAYMLSNAVST
+1581 
-1594 AEAIEAVAATSI
+1594 
-1606 EIGILEKYDSKTI
+1606 
-1619 YNGNCRFHLTAT
+1619 
-1631 MLPTNASLT
+1631 
-1640 GVKWS
+1640 
-1645 IVSGDNIAHLSAD
+1645 
-1658 GVLTSKGLDWGDVVV
+1658 
-1673 RAEATDGSGL
+1673 
-1683 YSEKKIFIKGSYYYE
+1683 
-1698 DIDLYMP
+1698 
-1705 KTTIEVGEKMQLT
+1705 
-1718 PVAYPSYLRTGSILV
+1718 
-1733 NATNNCIYIDLDNYV
+1733 
-1748 VMGVEPGSG
+1748 
-1757 IIALTTRDGSNISKQ
+1757 
-1772 ITLKVVQ
+1772 
-1779 PSGIEQISTATSNTT
+1779 
-1794 KYYNL
+1794 
-1799 EGVRV
+1799 
-1804 QSLQKGHIYITDKGK
+1804 
-1819 KIFIK
+1819 

>member
-1 MKSIFFTPPRRYF
+1 MT
-14 RRLGIILFL
+14 
-23 LLMTTGIKADRDVYM
+23 TTGIKA
-38 TYLSGGFTYF
+38 
-48 INTSATTPYA
+48 
-58 VIGNIPNQESVSL
+58 GNIPNQESVTL
-71 PSSVSYKNKN
+71 ASSVSYKNK
-81 YPVKEIG
+81 K
-88 FRGGY
+88 
-93 DKNGGKIQE
+93 
-102 SYVTG
+102 
-107 DKVKE
+107 
-112 LHYTSSVSFVRI
+112 
-124 KLPNDMV
+124 
-131 VYVPDSIMS
+131 
-140 DAIKQLNKYK
+140 
-150 IVSDNGLYSLP
+150 SDNGLYSLP
-161 SNVHPTYGEITHNN
+161 SNVHPTSGEITHNN

-180 GDGIMEVI
+180 GDGIMEVV
-188 GATQFDYSTGSHL
+188 GTSRVNYETFLH
-201 ELVSTPTGNVLQSIS
+201 LVSTPTGNVLDSIR
-216 NNSKHIFKKF
+216 NKDFKEFKKF
-226 IKLDNTEAVYAEG
+226 IKLDNTEAVYAY
-239 KTISGNEHFHIA
+239 TGNVTYGAEHYIA

-256 AQTTPGAVRVGV
+256 AQTTVISVGDCV
-268 FGDLN
+268 FGDVN

-279 CICWDDYESFNSKK
+279 YISWDDYESFNSKK
-293 NVINAYIRKADG
+293 NVIKAYIRKADG

-346 GEREYID
+346 GERVYID

-433 DFGAGKVTLYLTKA
+433 DFGAGKVTLYLTNA

-480 FFIPNKDITYIVFYR
+480 FFIPNNDITYIVFYR

-538 GTYDYLLKCDL
+538 CTYDYLLKCDL

-704 SDECVYEHKQ
+704 SDDCVYEHKQ

-768 HTAGNLKVSV
+768 HAAGNLKVSV

-795 VLPFTMI
+795 VLPFAEI
-802 FDSNSIRINNV
+802 FDSYSIRIQNV

-821 PEIYDRYSS
+821 PEIYNAFGISNP
-830 IYNLNTK
+830 IYNFNAK

-843 KKSFNSDLSD
+843 KKSFNSDLTND
-853 RMTPFDYNY
+853 MVPFDYNY
-862 DGYPDFLLD
+862 DGYPDFFLA

-894 GIYSSPSYPA
+894 GVYSSPSYLA
-904 TKPILDYNNDGKID
+904 NKPILDYNNDGKFD
-918 FLGYL
+918 FVGYL

-931 SLKTTEQG
+931 LLKSTELK
-939 FGYYK
+939 FGYNVNK
-944 KTGTICDFNRDG
+944 ICDFNRDG
-956 YWDIALDEYGK
+956 YWDLVSDDYRE

-972 KTASAN
+972 KTVSSN
-978 VANEYEQK
+978 VANDYEKK
-986 LAVKT
+986 LAVK
-991 IDDGNGHLEGIADL
+991 INNYNKYKYLKDIADL
-1005 NNDGYPDFLLK
+1005 NNDGYPDFLIENK
-1016 NNNNEHIVIKGKPV
+1016 NNEYVVIKGKPV
-1030 DQWPCDEVVMTIPS
+1030 DQWPCDEVVMTIHS
-1044 SYSLTVSNDLDNN
+1044 SYPLMVSNDLDNN
-1057 GFVDLVTCL
+1057 GFVDLVTPSVGFDL
-1066 KYHPVGGDQ
+1066 TKYI
-1075 TQYCVYLIQPDFK
+1075 YLIQPDFK
-1088 YTKVNYPYRTD
+1088 YAKVNNPYGTEI
-1099 FISDQLL
+1099 ISNNLL

-1118 LKSNIKNEAPAAPE
+1118 LKSNIKNEAPSVPE

-1251 HEMVAKGE
+1251 HQMVAKGE

-1333 KDTPISV
+1333 KDTPINV
-1340 KRPKTEF
+1340 KRPKTMF

-1476 IRLLADNNVQS
+1476 IRLLADNNVQT
-1487 STFSET
+1487 STLSDT

-1552 APAGTCFYAIAYVP
+1552 APTGTCFYAIAYVP

-1581 TTNAYMLSNAVST
+1581 TSNAYMLSNAVST
-1594 AEAIEAVAATSI
+1594 AEATEAVAATSI

-1683 YSEKKIFIKGSYYYE
+1683 YSEKKIFIKGSYHYE

-1733 NATNNCIYIDLDNYV
+1733 NATNNCIYIDHDNYV

-1794 KYYNL
+1794 RYYNL

>member
-1 MKSIFFTPPRRYF
+1 
-14 RRLGIILFL
+14 
-23 LLMTTGIKADRDVYM
+23 MTTGIKADNDVYM

-58 VIGNIPNQESVSL
+58 AIGNIPNQESVTL
-71 PSSVSYKNKN
+71 PSSVSYKNKQ

-140 DAIKQLNKYK
+140 NAINQLNKYK

-161 SNVHPTYGEITHNN
+161 SNVHPTSDKITHNN

-180 GDGIMEVI
+180 GDGIMEVVGTTEI
-188 GATQFDYSTGSHL
+188 TDLNYNRSYLH
-201 ELVSTPTGNVLQSIS
+201 LVSTPTGNVLQSIS
-216 NNSKHIFKKF
+216 NKEYRELKKF
-226 IKLDNTEAVYAEG
+226 IKLDNTEAVYAYTENATYG
-239 KTISGNEHFHIA
+239 AVHYIA

-256 AQTTPGAVRVGV
+256 AQTTAISVGDCV

-279 CICWDDYESFNSKK
+279 YIDWNDYNSFDSKK

-346 GEREYID
+346 GERVYID
-353 ETEETDAEMSSMMK
+353 ETEETDAKMSSPMK

-433 DFGAGKVTLYLTKA
+433 DFGAGKVTLYLTNA
-447 DGSLGDGKELFENS
+447 DGSLGNGKQLFENS

-480 FFIPNKDITYIVFYR
+480 FFIPNNDITYIVFYR

-538 GTYDYLLKCDL
+538 GTHDYLLKCDL

-560 YANIVVGDFNNDGFT
+560 EPNYYANIVVGDFNNDGFT
-575 EYGYSTGYPLYTFV
+575 EYGYRCGGFA

-666 NGNMGM
+666 GGNMGM

-737 NPRSDAKYTWNV
+737 NPRSDAKYSWNV
-749 ENGTLI
+749 ENGTII

-768 HTAGNLKVSV
+768 HAAGNLKVSV

-786 YKSKEKTLS
+786 YKSKEKTLC
-795 VLPFTMI
+795 VLPFAEI
-802 FDSNSIRINNV
+802 FDSYSIRSIQNV

-821 PEIYDRYSS
+821 PEIYNAYGRSNP
-830 IYNLNTK
+830 IYNLNSK

-843 KKSFNSDLSD
+843 KKSFNSDLTND
-853 RMTPFDYNY
+853 MVPFDYNY
-862 DGYPDFLLD
+862 DGYPDFFLA

-894 GIYSSPSYPA
+894 GVYSSPSYLA
-904 TKPILDYNNDGKID
+904 NKPILDYNNDGKFD
-918 FLGYL
+918 FVGYL

-931 SLKTTEQG
+931 SLKSTEQK
-939 FGYYK
+939 FGYYE
-944 KTGTICDFNRDG
+944 KTGIICDFNRDG
-956 YWDIALDEYGK
+956 YWDVALDEYGK

-978 VANEYEQK
+978 VANDYEQK
-986 LAVKT
+986 LAVK
-991 IDDGNGHLEGIADL
+991 INDNGSFNLEGVADF
-1005 NNDGYPDFLLK
+1005 NNDGYPDFLMRK
-1016 NNNNEHIVIKGKPV
+1016 SGKESVVIKGKPV

-1044 SYSLTVSNDLDNN
+1044 SYPLMVSNDLDNN
-1057 GFVDLVTCL
+1057 GFVDLVTAR
-1066 KYHPVGGDQ
+1066 PRFSQVGGDD

-1088 YTKVNYPYRTD
+1088 YAKVNYPLYDTD
-1099 FISDQLL
+1099 FISNELL

-1118 LKSNIKNEAPAAPE
+1118 QKSNIKNEAPSTPE

-1147 DDAKDDRTPAAQ
+1147 DDAKDDRTQAAQ

-1200 KATQMYIPLDVLK
+1200 RATQMYIPLDVLK

-1271 NYTIKAGTDATVNDK
+1271 NYTIKAGTDATINDK

-1340 KRPKTEF
+1340 KRPKTMF

-1463 TASDNRIQTQRYR
+1463 TTSDNRIQTQRYR
-1476 IRLLADNNVQS
+1476 IRLLANNNIQT

-1566 ASTQQL
+1566 ASTQQF

-1581 TTNAYMLSNAVST
+1581 TSNAYMLSNAVST
-1594 AEAIEAVAATSI
+1594 AEATEAVAATSI

-1631 MLPTNASLT
+1631 MLPTNASLS

-1645 IVSGDNIAHLSAD
+1645 IVSGDNIAHLSSD
-1658 GVLTSKGLDWGDVVV
+1658 GVLTCKGLDWGDVVV

-1683 YSEKKIFIKGSYYYE
+1683 YSEKTIGIKGSYYYE

-1718 PVAYPSYLRTGSILV
+1718 RIAYPSYLRAGSILV
-1733 NATNNCIYIDLDNYV
+1733 NATNNCIYIDHDNYV
-1748 VMGVEPGSG
+1748 VTGVEPGSG

>member
-1 MKSIFFTPPRRYF
+1 MT
-14 RRLGIILFL
+14 
-23 LLMTTGIKADRDVYM
+23 TTGIKAD
-38 TYLSGGFTYF
+38 
-48 INTSATTPYA
+48 
-58 VIGNIPNQESVSL
+58 NIPNQEPVTL
-71 PSSVSYKNKN
+71 ASSVSYKNK
-81 YPVKEIG
+81 K
-88 FRGGY
+88 
-93 DKNGGKIQE
+93 
-102 SYVTG
+102 
-107 DKVKE
+107 
-112 LHYTSSVSFVRI
+112 
-124 KLPNDMV
+124 
-131 VYVPDSIMS
+131 
-140 DAIKQLNKYK
+140 
-150 IVSDNGLYSLP
+150 SDNGLYSLP
-161 SNVHPTYGEITHNN
+161 SNVHPTSGEITHNN

-188 GATQFDYSTGSHL
+188 GTSSNNGNYLH
-201 ELVSTPTGNVLQSIS
+201 LVSTPTGNVLQSIS
-216 NNSKHIFKKF
+216 NKEYRELKKF
-226 IKLDNTEAVYAEG
+226 IKLDNTEAVYAY
-239 KTISGNEHFHIA
+239 TGNATYGDVHYIA
-251 PWNNL
+251 PWNKL
-256 AQTTPGAVRVGV
+256 AQTTAISAGECV

-279 CICWDDYESFNSKK
+279 HINWNDYNSFDSKK

-312 AITDDANELTTIAL
+312 AITDDANELTTIAF

-346 GEREYID
+346 GERVYID
-353 ETEETDAEMSSMMK
+353 ETEETDVKMSSPMK

-467 FGDFDRDGDVDLL
+467 FGDFDLDGDVDLL
-480 FFIPNKDITYIVFYR
+480 FFIPNNDITYIVFYR

-560 YANIVVGDFNNDGFT
+560 EPNKPKNHSKNDKYANIVVGDFNNDGFT
-575 EYGYSTGYPLYTFV
+575 EYGYNTSGFV

-666 NGNMGM
+666 GGNMGM

-737 NPRSDAKYTWNV
+737 NPRSDAKYSWNV
-749 ENGTLI
+749 ENGTII

-768 HTAGNLKVSV
+768 HAAGNLKVSV

-795 VLPFTMI
+795 VLPFAEI
-802 FDSNSIRINNV
+802 FDSTDLDFRFQNV

-821 PEIYDRYSS
+821 PEIYNAFGISNP
-830 IYNLNTK
+830 IYNFNSK

-843 KKSFNSDLSD
+843 KKSFNSDLTND
-853 RMTPFDYNY
+853 MVPFDYNY
-862 DGYPDFLLD
+862 DGYPDFFLA

-894 GIYSSPSYPA
+894 GVYSSPSYLA
-904 TKPILDYNNDGKID
+904 NKPILDYNNDGKFD
-918 FLGYL
+918 FVGYL

-931 SLKTTEQG
+931 SLKSTELN
-939 FGYYK
+939 FGYK
-944 KTGTICDFNRDG
+944 NNKIGDFNRDG
-956 YWDIALDEYGK
+956 YWDLVSDDYRE

-972 KTASAN
+972 KTVSSN
-978 VANEYEQK
+978 VANDYEKK
-986 LAVKT
+986 LAVK
-991 IDDGNGHLEGIADL
+991 INNYNKYNYLKDIADL
-1005 NNDGYPDFLLK
+1005 NNDGYPDFLIENK
-1016 NNNNEHIVIKGKPV
+1016 NYEYVIIKGKPV
-1030 DQWPCDEVVMTIPS
+1030 DQWPCDEVVMTIHS
-1044 SYSLTVSNDLDNN
+1044 SHPLMVSNDLDNN
-1057 GFVDLVTCL
+1057 GFVDLVTPSVGYDL
-1066 KYHPVGGDQ
+1066 TKYI
-1075 TQYCVYLIQPDFK
+1075 YLIQPDFK
-1088 YTKVNYPYRTD
+1088 YAKVNNPYGTD
-1099 FISDQLL
+1099 IISDNLL

-1118 LKSNIKNEAPAAPE
+1118 LKSNIKNEAPAVPE

-1200 KATQMYIPLDVLK
+1200 RATQMYIPLDVLK

-1271 NYTIKAGTDATVNDK
+1271 NYTIKAGIDATINDK

-1294 WSTSGEKTIDMI
+1294 WSTSGEKNIDMI

-1340 KRPKTEF
+1340 KRPKTMF

-1463 TASDNRIQTQRYR
+1463 TTSDNRIQTQRYR
-1476 IRLLADNNVQS
+1476 IRLLANNNIQT

-1566 ASTQQL
+1566 ASAQQH

-1581 TTNAYMLSNAVST
+1581 TSNAYMLSNAVST
-1594 AEAIEAVAATSI
+1594 TEATEAVAATSI

-1631 MLPTNASLT
+1631 MLPTNASLS

-1645 IVSGDNIAHLSAD
+1645 IVSGDNIAHLSSD

-1683 YSEKKIFIKGSYYYE
+1683 YSEKKIFIKGTYHYE

-1718 PVAYPSYLRTGSILV
+1718 RVAYPSYLKASSILV
-1733 NATNNCIYIDLDNYV
+1733 NATNNCIYIDHDNYV
-1748 VMGVEPGSG
+1748 VTGVEPGSG

-1794 KYYNL
+1794 RYYNL